1 MKKVRYFF
9 SSFLLLV
16 LCLDIIRLPIT
27 IFSETVSA
35 TTPLTIRTKYI
46 EHLKEDGQK
55 LAIKLDTSQ
64 KQLDRLDVIVQI
76 EEGVDISKGLSLVV
90 QNELELESQLDEQG
104 VPKEKLP
111 PGFVKDEDY
120 REEDVPKEFPEQEVA
135 PTVATQ
141 DSLEASLPVY
151 GLGYY
156 SIKIKP
162 EPERHIEWKVDEEKP
177 ERRYEEILL
186 RLKIKKPLQTG
197 QFMAVL
203 SSDYK
208 TILTED
214 WKTFEELV
222 KRNSIEMVTDSVAL
236 DTSQPVSEKSVAETD
251 QPISETSELISDNTQ
266 SNPVP
271 EGEEVIQEEQALA
284 IQTANLRL
292 VLREHEEGVLQPSK
306 PIAGAEFII
315 TSVENPEISYNG
327 RTDEQGILDWKDLP
341 LGEYQISQLSTAQG
355 YEVEKQLS
363 VIQLQEGDEEKVIH
377 VTNVKKNEL
386 EGQVGSMLRSARTRR
401 AVTETTTD
409 RTTTIINNPNGTT
422 TTVTREEEITKDIF
436 DPIRIE
442 IPGVTRHFRQG
453 GDLRKKEIQVTS
465 TGEKKIIWEY
475 ITTVTGANDR
485 YIKQIAN
492 TFMVPVDSGLGAPK
506 ITSIIHNQG
515 QTIGNPETS
524 RYSDSGRF
532 DSVTNQLPIQ
542 DGTYVYT
549 IETPILLPSENY
561 TLDYYS
567 DVKVQA
573 PERSRL
579 TQNGQTIVLTRE
591 EERNIKSAGSLTLP
605 SDQTTSPY
613 DTPKLSDT
621 IRVNGRYRES
631 NNQVIEWYT
640 SRLNTTDSVQTYTFD
655 VAEDRASQSAHSKT
669 VYIYSP
675 ADNGNY
681 SLTSTRVVDKAQ
693 NQITVDNVPAGGIA
707 VVETITNVTNEKA
720 NHTITGASLEA
731 LKGDITIEKKWAQG
745 TEKTAVTYSITGG
758 SYQNHKVT
766 MQANQSQVVISNV
779 EKFSGTGSTATKKRV
794 YYEVTEEVPSG
805 YMLST
810 AQMDWEKL
818 HYVFTN
824 KKDNSRP
831 VPPSPSG
838 SCESYGVTSVEPV
851 NINWLTWQ
859 RNGQRWGGFHG
870 SLKFYFKLPAFA
882 REGDSFTIELPKEL
896 KLDHLANPSVEWT
909 PVYKSGTNVILA
921 RTYHVEDRKLK
932 FVLTS
937 AAYSVSEYSGW
948 FQIGSDGSQ
957 NLVQINND
965 TNIRGTYLTGVRPV
979 VPEWYSF
986 DLENPINTQ
995 SNIVNKKLKY
1005 KTSYKGGNFDCSHT
1019 VTGDGTLNATE
1030 NGSHGLQGSLRQFS
1044 SVHKQAINQ
1053 TADSVTWELVYNGE
1067 RNDIT
1072 GGVGYDSRKIWD
1084 RIHENSSL
1092 YDGNVHTSIPR
1103 NIEVFVADGNPAASY
1118 TESEMVRLSLL
1129 TTSRSGDQTTYHYGI
1144 NGANMGLAILLK
1156 RESWYDAQFNY
1167 RSNYTLEFYH
1177 EGAGWGRKTIV
1188 ARIKQR
1194 KNGNTTLRNAV
1205 SLNWNSVVLGGGKSP
1220 NNFFVAGD
1228 TVASGGAYPT
1238 DWYGFQLKKVD
1249 QQKRPLEG
1257 AVFTLYDSQQRP
1269 YQTIRSNGQ
1278 GILEFTNILGGEYTF
1293 KEVEAPAGYTLDTTV
1308 HRLIIR
1314 NSENITID
1322 GKSYTAQAPFE
1333 IINKKDA
1340 KLSLKLKKK
1349 DLANTPLKG
1358 AVFRLRKTDGGQPYD
1373 ETLGDAFE
1381 SDEFLFNELTVGNY
1395 TLEEVRAPT
1404 GYRGMGQ
1411 INLTVYEEN
1420 GTLKLR
1426 KQADTANSQTSTPQ
1440 LTNGVVTLDIY
1451 NQPLELTFTKQNTQ
1465 GQPLENAIFELR
1477 RIHPTGFTVVRTNLF
1492 SKANGQFVLK
1502 GLLPNTTYELWET
1515 RAPDGYAKPTQAVV
1529 QFTVNEDGTARFT
1542 RGSSTIVNSPPK
1554 FKVKIVKIDAETGQ
1568 TITEGVND
1576 TAPRFT
1582 VTNATGETLNSQIAN
1597 LQNGMYTF
1605 TNGSGTNSGFEA
1617 GTYYLKEIRAPQ
1629 GYTRLT
1635 NLIPFTIHSDGR
1647 VTVSEEFADGIATS
1661 ATSPDTVQINVKNDR
1676 LKTLRISKRIKGLES
1691 LAGLITGNMTFT
1703 LSKDNDTSFQ
1713 PVTVTQAANTDFV
1726 FNNLTYGSYTL
1737 VETAPPAG
1745 YMVEPIVYKVAV
1757 SRAGVSLYR
1766 TSDQVTPSRV
1776 ERASLITSPDLSN
1789 IQSGPESNAIDG
1801 SDTTSVTYQNFNGQG
1816 NNIPVGAYLG
1826 VDLQSVKRVRNVFYL
1841 QGNQSNVTDR
1851 MNRYTVEYSIDGE
1864 TYYPIASSATAERFE
1879 QSTDLLA
1886 RYIRVR
1892 NEEQVVNK
1900 WYAVRELRITAQEA
1914 ESVSLQGGQ
1923 AFPIGNIQH
1932 PFIRMEKRDSETGA
1946 IIQGT
1951 ATFKLYKVPED
1962 TTETTLS
1969 TAINDNNL
1977 IQTFQLANGQTG
1989 NETLLIKE
1997 LGKYALVE
2005 TQAPDGYIGLSQPVL
2020 LEATEARQAH
2030 SDTKNKHVTRF
2041 AVLSSRDKVT
2051 VDTSSTAN
2059 DNVLKLQVKNRQK
2072 VYNLKILKRDAQNAQ
2087 QGLTATFG
2095 LFNADGTNKIAEGQ
2109 TNESDHSY
2117 TFSQLRPGTYIL
2129 KELQTPIN
2137 YNPLRDFKI
2146 VIANNGQVSVLDT
2159 PTRMVEVGNTVD
2171 TTISLTIKNRTYT
2184 PISIQKVDKRSNETT
2199 LTGVR
2204 LRIQAKNGNQM
2215 PQFSNRSWHETNY
2228 QGRVIDTEKALEWN
2242 TSAAGN
2248 AVFQLPQGTYTISE
2262 LSAPAGYEQLQPFD
2276 ITVAEDG
2283 SVQLAQGTNTEQ
2295 VSQGTKDGRINIKLT
2310 NVFKPKIKITK
2321 VDSREVNRK
2330 LAGARFKLFGPDEN
2344 TQIGQEV
2351 TTGTNGEVTLPGLE
2365 PGTYYLQE
2373 SQPPTDYQANSLKYR
2388 IVIADNGSAQITN
2401 ADGKI
2406 EVGASQ
2412 DQGADKIIPITVKNE
2427 RETYDLKI
2435 LKRDAQNAQQGLTA
2449 TFGLFH
2455 ADGISKITEG
2465 QTNESDHSHTFSQ
2478 LLPGTYVLKEVTP
2491 PSGYIQV
2498 DPVRLEITQAGQLRI
2513 LSGDTELLQVGASS
2527 GNTLQLTVKNDSKK
2541 TLRIS
2546 KRIKGLEDLPNL
2558 ITGQMTFTLTKD
2570 NDTTAV
2576 SVVQTHAATEDFVF
2590 TNLTYGSYTLVE
2602 TAPPAGYMVEP
2613 ITYKVSVSRSG
2624 VSLYKVA
2631 NAAPIERVAG
2641 ATLIKSGDLSNIQ
2654 SGQDGDAIDGS
2665 DTTSVTYKNFN
2676 GQGDNI
2682 PAGAYLGVD
2691 LQGVKRVR
2699 HIHYLQG
2706 TQHNPL
2712 DRFNRFTLE
2721 YSIDGRT
2728 YFPLST
2734 YTEHGLVDLNTDIVA
2749 RYIRVRNE
2757 DRVEQKWYG
2766 VRELTVSAQ
2775 EAESVSLQGGLAFP
2789 IGNIQHPE
2797 IQIEKQDMNNR
2808 IIQQAVTFKLYKVPD
2823 DATSQTVTSA
2833 LTNQNLVQTFTL
2845 TNGQVR
2851 QTLEAK
2857 VLGRYAL
2864 VEVAPPTGYRALA
2877 GPVLLDLQTLQQ
2889 PHSGRQMKT
2898 VTRFNLVGTN
2908 DKVRI
2913 DTNTANVL
2921 KFIVKNEPLTYHL
2934 KILKR
2939 DVNNAATGLDARF
2952 ELYNENETRP
2962 PLGQGNTTQPG
2973 DSLTFRNL
2981 RPGTYVL
2988 KEVTAPTG
2996 YNPIQKIKLTI
3007 SLDGQIRIVEGP
3019 QDLLASQAVNANNE
3033 IELVVKNR
3041 PFTDFSIEKVSN
3053 LDPTINLAGVQ
3064 LQIKA
3069 KNNGPAPLFSND
3081 DWHRQQYRATIDT
3094 ANKALKWWTQSNDVG
3109 NAVFKLPQGTYTIS
3123 ELAAPAGYE
3132 LLQPFDI
3139 IVGEDGQ
3146 VRLADGAPTNAEIN
3160 TKDNRLNLKLTNIFK
3175 PKLKIIKVDSRN
3187 ETRRLANATFKLFGG
3202 DGRTQVG
3209 SDLVTGATGE
3219 IETPALTPG
3228 TYYLQETQSPT
3239 GYQANARKY
3248 QIIIDANGSARIG
3261 NADNKI
3267 EVGTSQDQGADKIIP
3282 ITVKND
3288 RTPFTVKIRKRD
3300 YDETSRGLDARFQL
3314 YRKDGEQEVL
3324 LQGLVGNTSGAN
3336 SELLLP
3342 NLLPNTYVLKE
3353 ITAPAGN
3360 YEAIR
3365 PIQFTITEEGVLRID
3380 VNDRGFASVE
3390 NGGNSQELVLLIKNI
3405 KKFRLRIKK
3414 QDATNE
3420 QTLLDGANFTLY
3432 RARDH
3437 DGGKLEAI
3445 ASKVTANGLADID
3458 VGPGYFIL
3466 QETQAPTGYVLN
3478 DKEYIFQINHDGTVL
3493 LRNGDNMTSLQGADT
3508 NRLVVFTMK
3517 NTRTTSQFKLA
3528 KRSYRDSAQRLEATF
3543 ELKESGNAQAT
3554 AVVKR
3559 TTTTGDEVLFD
3570 NLPVGKS
3577 YILKETVAPD
3587 GYQKIEKE
3595 IHIDI
3600 GADGAITIQDGGDL
3614 VSLDNTDPH
3623 LIIVKNLRKGE
3634 YPKTGGIGIIPYIAL
3649 GGVMMLL
3656 ALAVELGKEKRW
3668 KHIRK

>member
-27 IFSETVSA
+27 IFSESVSA

-141 DSLEASLPVY
+141 DSLESSLPVY

-222 KRNSIEMVTDSVAL
+222 KRNSIEMVTDSVAS
-236 DTSQPVSEKSVAETD
+236 DTE
-251 QPISETSELISDNTQ
+251 QPIPETSESTSDNTQ
-266 SNPVP
+266 PNPVP

-355 YEVEKQLS
+355 YEVEKQLT
-363 VIQLQEGDEEKVIH
+363 VIQLQESGAEKIIH
-377 VTNVKKNEL
+377 VTNAKKNGL
-386 EGQVGSMLRSARTRR
+386 EGRIGSMLRSARTRR
-401 AVTETTTD
+401 AITETNTD

-422 TTVTREEEITKDIF
+422 TTVTKEEEITKDIF
-436 DPIRIE
+436 DPIRLV
-442 IPGVTRHFRQG
+442 IPGTSTNFSQNG
-453 GDLRKKEIQVTS
+453 QLRKKEIKTNNK
-465 TGEKKIIWEY
+465 GEATAIVWEY
-475 ITTVTGANDR
+475 TTTVTGADPSFVKKLVNHFSTS
-485 YIKQIAN
+485 K
-492 TFMVPVDSGLGAPK
+492 DSGLGEPR
-506 ITSIIHNQG
+506 ITGLTKDGQG
-515 QTIGNPETS
+515 LQRQHMQIADDALKST
-524 RYSDSGRF
+524 YSE
-532 DSVTNQLPIQ
+532 LPIEN
-542 DGTYVYT
+542 GTYTYT
-549 IETPILLPSENY
+549 IETPITAPRDYYTLLYHSEAKVQPNQTSQFTQGGVTTTIQANEEKRIPTSGFLSLPSQDWGGPMSKLQADTVYLSNGANVAGDY
-561 TLDYYS
+561 T
-567 DVKVQA
+567 
-573 PERSRL
+573 
-579 TQNGQTIVLTRE
+579 
-591 EERNIKSAGSLTLP
+591 
-605 SDQTTSPY
+605 
-613 DTPKLSDT
+613 
-621 IRVNGRYRES
+621 
-631 NNQVIEWYT
+631 
-640 SRLNTTDSVQTYTFD
+640 
-655 VAEDRASQSAHSKT
+655 AEDKIKWVQSNINNSKESSHFDFS
-669 VYIYSP
+669 V
-675 ADNGNY
+675 A
-681 SLTSTRVVDKAQ
+681 
-693 NQITVDNVPAGGIA
+693 VDNSQRIDRVTVKIYRPTDTGYQEVSEEVVTVQGGRVTARNVPPGGIA
-707 VVETITNVTNEKA
+707 VVETETTVTNQKV
-720 NHTITGASLEA
+720 NHTFVGAELAA
-731 LKGDITIEKKWAQG
+731 LKKDLTIKKVWLENAPAVDVNFTVNGGRFSNSTLTLRRGQ
-745 TEKTAVTYSITGG
+745 TQIVEQNVLTFSTSSNPFKTGKKIFYDV
-758 SYQNHKVT
+758 NE
-766 MQANQSQVVISNV
+766 V
-779 EKFSGTGSTATKKRV
+779 E
-794 YYEVTEEVPSG
+794 PSG
-805 YMLST
+805 YSLVAAEQDT
-810 AQMDWEKL
+810 EELIYTYK
-818 HYVFTN
+818 N
-824 KKDNSRP
+824 KKNTSRP
-831 VPPSPSG
+831 VPTNPGTCSN
-838 SCESYGVTSVEPV
+838 YGITSVE
-851 NINWLTWQ
+851 NTDIKYFRLSDGWQ
-859 RNGQRWGGFHG
+859 GFGSPLRMHFRIPAYAEEGDYFEIKIPRELVLKHVANPNTVWKQIQANGQHV
-870 SLKFYFKLPAFA
+870 
-882 REGDSFTIELPKEL
+882 
-896 KLDHLANPSVEWT
+896 ANV
-909 PVYKSGTNVILA
+909 
-921 RTYHVEDRKLK
+921 YHVEQDKLR
-932 FVLTS
+932 FVLT
-937 AAYSVSEYSGW
+937 AGAYSVADYTGI
-948 FQIGSDGSQ
+948 FVIGDE
-957 NLVQINND
+957 
-965 TNIRGTYLTGVRPV
+965 IRGVTHINGRPV
-979 VPEWYSF
+979 SGSEKYYDGVNPRIEYFFDPTNPLGTKEVRKNLQFETLYHGSGMVCSKTVTNQTTANYS
-986 DLENPINTQ
+986 DSEIMKL
-995 SNIVNKKLKY
+995 SGSVNKWM
-1005 KTSYKGGNFDCSHT
+1005 SYTDEDEM
-1019 VTGDGTLNATE
+1019 VWD
-1030 NGSHGLQGSLRQFS
+1030 
-1044 SVHKQAINQ
+1044 V
-1053 TADSVTWELVYNGE
+1053 VYNAGGA
-1067 RNDIT
+1067 DIW
-1072 GGVGYDSRKIWD
+1072 GK
-1084 RIHENSSL
+1084 SSL
-1092 YDGNVHTSIPR
+1092 YGNNRKFHDWLSETIQLFHGNNANSFRQDIELYIVDGTSAGGYRYDTMRKMTPD
-1103 NIEVFVADGNPAASY
+1103 NSLKDGRTQVY
-1118 TESEMVRLSLL
+1118 RLSGTDAEVHVTGFNETRTFDKFQGAQKNYPANYRVEFYYQGSNSTGL
-1129 TTSRSGDQTTYHYGI
+1129 TRK
-1144 NGANMGLAILLK
+1144 AILAK
-1156 RESWYDAQFNY
+1156 IKTRKMIDPRHDYFFNAVHANRY
-1167 RSNYTLEFYH
+1167 VYLNGGSTLEYYRR
-1177 EGAGWGRKTIV
+1177 EAD
-1188 ARIKQR
+1188 
-1194 KNGNTTLRNAV
+1194 TLA
-1205 SLNWNSVVLGGGKSP
+1205 W
-1220 NNFFVAGD
+1220 
-1228 TVASGGAYPT
+1228 GGAYPV
-1238 DWYGFQLKKVD
+1238 DWYSLRLRKVGNENG
-1249 QQKRPLEG
+1249 QKRPLQG
-1257 AVFTLYDSQQRP
+1257 AVFTLSRDGKVVRRVTSDSD
-1269 YQTIRSNGQ
+1269 
-1278 GILEFTNILGGEYTF
+1278 GILNIRDVYGGTYKLREVSAPEGYALDPTE
-1293 KEVEAPAGYTLDTTV
+1293 KEIV
-1308 HRLIIR
+1308 IR
-1314 NSENITID
+1314 NADNITID
-1322 GKSYTAQAPFE
+1322 GRPYNAHTPPEIVNTKYISLQIDKYTQGE
-1333 IINKKDA
+1333 
-1340 KLSLKLKKK
+1340 
-1349 DLANTPLKG
+1349 TRRLKG
-1358 AVFRLRKTDGGQPYD
+1358 AVFRLRSKENDRYSVTLGENSSSATFLFTNLAKGTYVLEELTAPAGYKKITPIEIEVYEDAGVLKVRKLTDTNHIQSGHVFESNGTFRLNVVNEDINQEFTKVNTERQPLADAIFELRKMKQDGYDVIRRGIASNTAGKFRLNNLQPNSQYEVWETVAPEGYEKPTSAVAKFRVTADGQIEFTENSSTIINRRPDNKKFQFRVVKVDAVTNQPITSQSRIGITDADGSVIGGQVANFTSGGTYTFHNQNQNFVAGTYYIKEFAAPNGYNILPEPIPFTVNND
-1373 ETLGDAFE
+1373 GTFDTTNPNLIISNKGGNQPITLEIRVKNYKKATLRFTKRIKGIEDVQGEISGNVTFRLTKDNDSSFTAVE
-1381 SDEFLFNELTVGNY
+1381 KTQSGNSDFVIENLAPGTY
-1395 TLEEVRAPT
+1395 TLEEV
-1404 GYRGMGQ
+1404 
-1411 INLTVYEEN
+1411 
-1420 GTLKLR
+1420 
-1426 KQADTANSQTSTPQ
+1426 TP
-1440 LTNGVVTLDIY
+1440 
-1451 NQPLELTFTKQNTQ
+1451 
-1465 GQPLENAIFELR
+1465 
-1477 RIHPTGFTVVRTNLF
+1477 
-1492 SKANGQFVLK
+1492 
-1502 GLLPNTTYELWET
+1502 
-1515 RAPDGYAKPTQAVV
+1515 
-1529 QFTVNEDGTARFT
+1529 
-1542 RGSSTIVNSPPK
+1542 
-1554 FKVKIVKIDAETGQ
+1554 
-1568 TITEGVND
+1568 
-1576 TAPRFT
+1576 
-1582 VTNATGETLNSQIAN
+1582 
-1597 LQNGMYTF
+1597 
-1605 TNGSGTNSGFEA
+1605 
-1617 GTYYLKEIRAPQ
+1617 PQ
-1629 GYTRLT
+1629 GYVKEKATYKVEVS
-1635 NLIPFTIHSDGR
+1635 NDG
-1647 VTVSEEFADGIATS
+1647 SIKYYK
-1661 ATSPDTVQINVKNDR
+1661 QINQV
-1676 LKTLRISKRIKGLES
+1676 SVIKSEHFNRYINNTTD
-1691 LAGLITGNMTFT
+1691 ANM
-1703 LSKDNDTSFQ
+1703 
-1713 PVTVTQAANTDFV
+1713 
-1726 FNNLTYGSYTL
+1726 
-1737 VETAPPAG
+1737 
-1745 YMVEPIVYKVAV
+1745 
-1757 SRAGVSLYR
+1757 
-1766 TSDQVTPSRV
+1766 
-1776 ERASLITSPDLSN
+1776 
-1789 IQSGPESNAIDG
+1789 IDG
-1801 SDTTSVTYQNFNGQG
+1801 SDTSELIFDTNVNGQS
-1816 NNIPVGAYLG
+1816 NIQAESYLG
-1826 VDLQSVKRVRNVFYL
+1826 VDLGSTQRVTHIRVL
-1841 QGNQSNVTDR
+1841 QGRAGNHTDR
-1851 MNRYTVEYSIDGE
+1851 MAKAILEYSEDGVSYTVIQNGTSNHFTDRLIDLDVA
-1864 TYYPIASSATAERFE
+1864 IN
-1879 QSTDLLA
+1879 A
-1886 RYIRVR
+1886 RYVRIR
-1892 NEEQVVNK
+1892 NAELVVNK
-1900 WYAVRELRITAQEA
+1900 WMAVQEFQVQADAQTI
-1914 ESVSLQGGQ
+1914 LYNQ
-1923 AFPIGNIQH
+1923 AGPNEKILVGNIQN
-1932 PFIRMEKRDSETGA
+1932 PSIAIVKVNPQDEVMTGA
-1946 IIQGT
+1946 NLT
-1951 ATFKLYKVPED
+1951 ARFKLYKVAND
-1962 TTETTLS
+1962 TTYQNVSERIQDSGLVQEFTWQSGSTTASLLS
-1969 TAINDNNL
+1969 A
-1977 IQTFQLANGQTG
+1977 
-1989 NETLLIKE
+1989 KE
-1997 LGKYALVE
+1997 LGRYALVE
-2005 TQAPDGYIGLSQPVL
+2005 TQAPTGYRRLNNPILLDLFETGQSHDGN
-2020 LEATEARQAH
+2020 R
-2030 SDTKNKHVTRF
+2030 NKAVTRF
-2041 AVLSSRDKVT
+2041 RKVYDTESDLVIDTTNT
-2051 VDTSSTAN
+2051 VN
-2059 DNVLKLQVKNRQK
+2059 DNIIKLKVKNYPDRYQLKL
-2072 VYNLKILKRDAQNAQ
+2072 LKRA
-2087 QGLTATFG
+2087 L
-2095 LFNADGTNKIAEGQ
+2095 DGTTGLVARFELYDSQDRKVAEGR
-2109 TNESDHSY
+2109 TDREGNSY
-2117 TFSQLRPGTYIL
+2117 LFRDLAPGTYRLRETESPRGYYLHNDIRVTIGERGEASIDSGST
-2129 KELQTPIN
+2129 EL
-2137 YNPLRDFKI
+2137 
-2146 VIANNGQVSVLDT
+2146 VSIAPANSQNTIELTVKNKPYTAFSIEKVSKLT
-2159 PTRMVEVGNTVD
+2159 PT
-2171 TTISLTIKNRTYT
+2171 
-2184 PISIQKVDKRSNETT
+2184 TT
-2199 LTGVR
+2199 LMNVKLEIKAKDGV
-2204 LRIQAKNGNQM
+2204 LSPI
-2215 PQFSNRSWHETNY
+2215 FSDEAWHREHY
-2228 QGRVIDTEKALEWN
+2228 RAEIDTANRALRWW
-2242 TSAAGN
+2242 TSAKGN
-2248 AVFQLPQGTYTISE
+2248 AVFSLPAGTYTVTE
-2262 LSAPAGYEQLQPFD
+2262 LEAPAGYERMAPFD
-2276 ITVAEDG
+2276 IIMTEDG
-2283 SVQLAQGTNTEQ
+2283 QVVVPTNNAQVEVGE
-2295 VSQGTKDGRINIKLT
+2295 KDNRVHIKLT

-2351 TTGTNGEVTLPGLE
+2351 TTDTNGEITLPGVE

-2406 EVGASQ
+2406 GVGTSQ
-2412 DQGADKIIPITVKNE
+2412 NQGADKIIPITVKNE

-2435 LKRDAQNAQQGLTA
+2435 LKRDAQNAQQGLIA
-2449 TFGLFH
+2449 TFGLYN

-2546 KRIKGLEDLPNL
+2546 KRIKGLEDLPSL

-2570 NDTTAV
+2570 NDATAV
-2576 SVVQTHAATEDFVF
+2576 SAVQTHAANTDFVF
-2590 TNLTYGSYTLVE
+2590 NNLTYGSYTLVE

-2631 NAAPIERVAG
+2631 NAAPIERVTG
-2641 ATLIKSGDLSNIQ
+2641 ATLFKSGDLSNIQ

-2665 DTTSVTYKNFN
+2665 DTTSVTYQNFN

-2699 HIHYLQG
+2699 HIRYYQG
-2706 TQHNPL
+2706 TQRNAY

-2734 YTEHGLVDLNTDIVA
+2734 YTESGLVNLNTDIVA

-2757 DRVEQKWYG
+2757 DRVEQRWYA

-2775 EAESVSLQGGLAFP
+2775 ATETVNALSAGQYP

-2797 IQIEKQDMNNR
+2797 IQIEKQDMNNS

-2823 DATSQTVTSA
+2823 DATSQTVTGT
-2833 LTNQNLVQTFTL
+2833 LTDQNLVQTFTL

-2898 VTRFNLVGTN
+2898 VSRFTLVGTN

-2962 PLGQGNTTQPG
+2962 PLSQGNTTQPG

-3019 QDLLASQAVNANNE
+3019 QDLLEGQAVNANNE

-3053 LDPTINLAGVQ
+3053 LTPTINLAGVQ

-3069 KNNGPAPLFSND
+3069 KNNGPAPLFSDN

-3094 ANKALKWWTQSNDVG
+3094 ANKALKWWTQSNDIG

-3146 VRLADGAPTNAEIN
+3146 VRLANGAPTNAEIN

-3228 TYYLQETQSPT
+3228 TYYLQETQSPAGFQT
-3239 GYQANARKY
+3239 NGTKY
-3248 QIIIDANGSARIG
+3248 KLIIATDGTTTVE
-3261 NADNKI
+3261 NADDLIAVAPLSDDKVISITLKNNVKTYRLKI
-3267 EVGTSQDQGADKIIP
+3267 K
-3282 ITVKND
+3282 
-3288 RTPFTVKIRKRD
+3288 KRD
-3300 YDETSRGLDARFQL
+3300 YDNPTNGVSGARFAL
-3314 YRKDGEQEVL
+3314 YPSEGPNEDGSNMVQVL
-3324 LQGLVGNTSGAN
+3324 INGSMTALVGNSYSHVDNNTIN
-3336 SELLLP
+3336 FP
-3342 NLLPNTYVLKE
+3342 NIPPGEYVLRE
-3353 ITAPAGN
+3353 IQAPSG
-3360 YEAIR
+3360 YTKIR
-3365 PIQFTITEEGVLRID
+3365 DT
-3380 VNDRGFASVE
+3380 
-3390 NGGNSQELVLLIKNI
+3390 
-3405 KKFRLRIKK
+3405 RLQIGEDGRL
-3414 QDATNE
+3414 
-3420 QTLLDGANFTLY
+3420 TLLDADQALVSVETGQGDTLVMVAKNIRTFNFQVKKIDSANETTLLDN
-3432 RARDH
+3432 ARFSIYKTDVNWTKG
-3437 DGGKLEAI
+3437 DTALAQGVTSAGIYQTNLE
-3445 ASKVTANGLADID
+3445 
-3458 VGPGYFIL
+3458 PGYYIL
-3466 QETQAPTGYVLN
+3466 KEDQAPSGYLLN
-3478 DKEYIFQINHDGTVL
+3478 RNEYRFQINHDGSIYLHNPDATV
-3493 LRNGDNMTSLQGADT
+3493 SLAPADT
-3508 NRLVVFTMK
+3508 NRLIVFTMK

-3528 KRSYRDSAQRLEATF
+3528 KRSYRNPDQRLEATF
-3543 ELKESGNAQAT
+3543 ELKESRNAQAP

>member
-27 IFSETVSA
+27 IFSESVSA

-141 DSLEASLPVY
+141 DSLESSLPVY

-222 KRNSIEMVTDSVAL
+222 KRNSIEMVTDSVAS
-236 DTSQPVSEKSVAETD
+236 DTE
-251 QPISETSELISDNTQ
+251 QPIPETSESTSDNTQ
-266 SNPVP
+266 PNPVP

-355 YEVEKQLS
+355 YEVEKQLT
-363 VIQLQEGDEEKVIH
+363 VIQLQESGAEKIIH
-377 VTNVKKNEL
+377 VTNAKKNGL
-386 EGQVGSMLRSARTRR
+386 EGRIGSMLRSARTRR

-422 TTVTREEEITKDIF
+422 TTITKEEEITKYIF
-436 DPIRIE
+436 DPIRLV
-442 IPGVTRHFRQG
+442 IPGISTNFSQNG
-453 GDLRKKEIQVTS
+453 QLRKKEIKTNS
-465 TGEKKIIWEY
+465 KGEATAIVWEY
-475 ITTVTGANDR
+475 TTTVTGADPSFVKKLVNHFSTT
-485 YIKQIAN
+485 K
-492 TFMVPVDSGLGAPK
+492 DSGLGEPR
-506 ITSIIHNQG
+506 ITGLTKDG
-515 QTIGNPETS
+515 QSLQRQHMQIADDALTS
-524 RYSDSGRF
+524 TYSE
-532 DSVTNQLPIQ
+532 LPIES
-542 DGTYVYT
+542 GNYTYT
-549 IETPILLPSENY
+549 IETPITAPRDYYTLLYHSEAKVQPNRQSQFTQGGVTTTIQANEEKRIPTSGSLSLPSQDWGGPMGKLQADTVYLSNGANVAGDY
-561 TLDYYS
+561 TAED
-567 DVKVQA
+567 KIKWVQSNINNSK
-573 PERSRL
+573 ERSNFDFSIDVDSSQRIDRV
-579 TQNGQTIVLTRE
+579 TVKIYEPTDTGYREVRE
-591 EERNIKSAGSLTLP
+591 EVVPVQGG
-605 SDQTTSPY
+605 
-613 DTPKLSDT
+613 
-621 IRVNGRYRES
+621 RV
-631 NNQVIEWYT
+631 T
-640 SRLNTTDSVQTYTFD
+640 
-655 VAEDRASQSAHSKT
+655 AS
-669 VYIYSP
+669 
-675 ADNGNY
+675 
-681 SLTSTRVVDKAQ
+681 
-693 NQITVDNVPAGGIA
+693 NVPPGGIA
-707 VVETITNVTNEKA
+707 VVETETTVTNQKV
-720 NHTITGASLEA
+720 NHTFVGAELAA
-731 LKGDITIEKKWAQG
+731 LKKDLTIKKVWLDNAPAVDVNFTVNGGRFNNQTFTLRRGQAQIV
-745 TEKTAVTYSITGG
+745 EQNVLTYSTSSNPFKTGKKIF
-758 SYQNHKVT
+758 YDVNE
-766 MQANQSQVVISNV
+766 V
-779 EKFSGTGSTATKKRV
+779 E
-794 YYEVTEEVPSG
+794 PSG
-805 YMLST
+805 YSLVAAEQDT
-810 AQMDWEKL
+810 EELIYTYK
-818 HYVFTN
+818 N
-824 KKDNSRP
+824 KKDTSRP
-831 VPPSPSG
+831 VPTNPGTCSN
-838 SCESYGVTSVEPV
+838 YGITSVE
-851 NINWLTWQ
+851 NTDIKYFRLSDGWQ
-859 RNGQRWGGFHG
+859 GFGSPLRMHFRIPAYAEEGAYFEIKIPRELVLKHVANPNTVWKQIQANGQHV
-870 SLKFYFKLPAFA
+870 
-882 REGDSFTIELPKEL
+882 
-896 KLDHLANPSVEWT
+896 ANV
-909 PVYKSGTNVILA
+909 
-921 RTYHVEDRKLK
+921 YHVEQDKLR
-932 FVLTS
+932 FVLT
-937 AAYSVSEYSGW
+937 AGAYSVADYTGI
-948 FQIGSDGSQ
+948 FVIGDE
-957 NLVQINND
+957 
-965 TNIRGTYLTGVRPV
+965 IRGVTHINGRPV
-979 VPEWYSF
+979 SGSEKYYDGVNPRIEYFFDPTNPLGTKEVRKNLQFETLYHGSGMVCSKTVTNQTTANYS
-986 DLENPINTQ
+986 DSEIMKL
-995 SNIVNKKLKY
+995 SGSVNKWMSYTDEDEMVWDVVYNAGGADIWGKSSFYGNNRKFHDWLSETIQLFHGNNANSFRQDIELYIVDGTSAGGYRYDTMRKMTPDNSLKDGRTQVY
-1005 KTSYKGGNFDCSHT
+1005 RLSGTDAEVH
-1019 VTGDGTLNATE
+1019 VTGFNETRTFNKFQGAQKNYPANYRVE
-1030 NGSHGLQGSLRQFS
+1030 FYYQGSNS
-1044 SVHKQAINQ
+1044 
-1053 TADSVTWELVYNGE
+1053 
-1067 RNDIT
+1067 T
-1072 GGVGYDSRKIWD
+1072 GLTRK
-1084 RIHENSSL
+1084 
-1092 YDGNVHTSIPR
+1092 
-1103 NIEVFVADGNPAASY
+1103 
-1118 TESEMVRLSLL
+1118 
-1129 TTSRSGDQTTYHYGI
+1129 
-1144 NGANMGLAILLK
+1144 AILAK
-1156 RESWYDAQFNY
+1156 IKTRKMIDPRHDYFFNAVHANRY
-1167 RSNYTLEFYH
+1167 IYLNGGSTLEYYRR
-1177 EGAGWGRKTIV
+1177 EAD
-1188 ARIKQR
+1188 
-1194 KNGNTTLRNAV
+1194 TLA
-1205 SLNWNSVVLGGGKSP
+1205 W
-1220 NNFFVAGD
+1220 
-1228 TVASGGAYPT
+1228 GGAYPV
-1238 DWYGFQLKKVD
+1238 DWYSLRLRKVGNENG
-1249 QQKRPLEG
+1249 QKRPLQG
-1257 AVFTLYDSQQRP
+1257 AVFTLSRDGKVVRRVTSDSD
-1269 YQTIRSNGQ
+1269 
-1278 GILEFTNILGGEYTF
+1278 GILNIRDVYGGTYKLREVSAPEGYALDPTE
-1293 KEVEAPAGYTLDTTV
+1293 KEIV
-1308 HRLIIR
+1308 IR
-1314 NSENITID
+1314 NADNITID
-1322 GKSYTAQAPFE
+1322 GRPY
-1333 IINKKDA
+1333 N
-1340 KLSLKLKKK
+1340 
-1349 DLANTPLKG
+1349 ANTPPEIVNTKYISLQIDKYTQGETRRLKG
-1358 AVFRLRKTDGGQPYD
+1358 AVFRLRSKENNRYSVTLGENTSSATFLFTNLAKGTYVLEELTAPAGYKKITPIEIEVYEDAGVLKVRKVTDTNHIQSGHVFESNGTFRMNVVNEDINQEFTKVNTERQPLADAIFELRKMKQGGYDVIRRGIASNTAGKFRLNNLQPNSQYEVWETVAPEGYEKPTSAVAKFRVTADGQIEFTENSSTIINRRPDNKKFQFRVVKVDAVTNQPITSQSRIGITDADGSVIGGQVANFTSGGTYTFHNRNQNFDAGTYYIKEFAAPNGYNILPEPIPFTVNND
-1373 ETLGDAFE
+1373 GTFDTTNPNLIISNQGGNQPITLEIRVKNYKKATLRFTKRIKGIEDVQGAISGNVTFRLTKDNDSSFTAVE
-1381 SDEFLFNELTVGNY
+1381 KTQSGNSDFVIENLAPGTY
-1395 TLEEVRAPT
+1395 TLEEV
-1404 GYRGMGQ
+1404 
-1411 INLTVYEEN
+1411 
-1420 GTLKLR
+1420 
-1426 KQADTANSQTSTPQ
+1426 TP
-1440 LTNGVVTLDIY
+1440 
-1451 NQPLELTFTKQNTQ
+1451 
-1465 GQPLENAIFELR
+1465 
-1477 RIHPTGFTVVRTNLF
+1477 
-1492 SKANGQFVLK
+1492 
-1502 GLLPNTTYELWET
+1502 
-1515 RAPDGYAKPTQAVV
+1515 
-1529 QFTVNEDGTARFT
+1529 
-1542 RGSSTIVNSPPK
+1542 
-1554 FKVKIVKIDAETGQ
+1554 
-1568 TITEGVND
+1568 
-1576 TAPRFT
+1576 
-1582 VTNATGETLNSQIAN
+1582 
-1597 LQNGMYTF
+1597 
-1605 TNGSGTNSGFEA
+1605 
-1617 GTYYLKEIRAPQ
+1617 PQ
-1629 GYTRLT
+1629 GYVKEKATYKVEVS
-1635 NLIPFTIHSDGR
+1635 NDG
-1647 VTVSEEFADGIATS
+1647 SIKYYK
-1661 ATSPDTVQINVKNDR
+1661 QINQV
-1676 LKTLRISKRIKGLES
+1676 SVIKSEHFNRYINNTTD
-1691 LAGLITGNMTFT
+1691 ANM
-1703 LSKDNDTSFQ
+1703 
-1713 PVTVTQAANTDFV
+1713 
-1726 FNNLTYGSYTL
+1726 
-1737 VETAPPAG
+1737 
-1745 YMVEPIVYKVAV
+1745 
-1757 SRAGVSLYR
+1757 
-1766 TSDQVTPSRV
+1766 
-1776 ERASLITSPDLSN
+1776 
-1789 IQSGPESNAIDG
+1789 IDG
-1801 SDTTSVTYQNFNGQG
+1801 SDTSELIFDTNVNGQS
-1816 NNIPVGAYLG
+1816 NIQAESYLG
-1826 VDLQSVKRVRNVFYL
+1826 VDLGSTQRVTHIRVL
-1841 QGNQSNVTDR
+1841 QGRAGNHADRMAKAILEYSEDGVSYTVIQNGSNNHFTDR
-1851 MNRYTVEYSIDGE
+1851 LIDLDVA
-1864 TYYPIASSATAERFE
+1864 IN
-1879 QSTDLLA
+1879 A
-1886 RYIRVR
+1886 RYLRIR
-1892 NEEQVVNK
+1892 NAELVVNK
-1900 WYAVRELRITAQEA
+1900 WMAVQEFQVLADAQTI
-1914 ESVSLQGGQ
+1914 LYNQ
-1923 AFPIGNIQH
+1923 AGPNEKILVGNIQN
-1932 PFIRMEKRDSETGA
+1932 PSIAIVKVNPQDEVMTGA
-1946 IIQGT
+1946 NLT
-1951 ATFKLYKVPED
+1951 ARFKLYKVAND
-1962 TTETTLS
+1962 TTYQNVSERIQDSGLVQEFTWQSGSTTASLLS
-1969 TAINDNNL
+1969 A
-1977 IQTFQLANGQTG
+1977 
-1989 NETLLIKE
+1989 KE
-1997 LGKYALVE
+1997 LGRYALVE
-2005 TQAPDGYIGLSQPVL
+2005 TQAPTGYRRLNNPILLDLFETGQSHDG
-2020 LEATEARQAH
+2020 TR
-2030 SDTKNKHVTRF
+2030 NKAVTRF
-2041 AVLSSRDKVT
+2041 RKVYDTESDLVIDTTNT
-2051 VDTSSTAN
+2051 VN
-2059 DNVLKLQVKNRQK
+2059 DNTIKLKVKNYPDRYQLKL
-2072 VYNLKILKRDAQNAQ
+2072 LKRALNGTT
-2087 QGLTATFG
+2087 GLVARFE
-2095 LFNADGTNKIAEGQ
+2095 LYDSQDWKVAEGR
-2109 TNESDHSY
+2109 TDREGNSY
-2117 TFSQLRPGTYIL
+2117 LFRDLAPGTYRLRETESPRGYYLHNDIRVTIGERGEASIDSGST
-2129 KELQTPIN
+2129 EL
-2137 YNPLRDFKI
+2137 
-2146 VIANNGQVSVLDT
+2146 VSIAPANSQNTIELTVKNKPYTAFSIEKVSKLA
-2159 PTRMVEVGNTVD
+2159 PT
-2171 TTISLTIKNRTYT
+2171 
-2184 PISIQKVDKRSNETT
+2184 TT
-2199 LTGVR
+2199 LMNVKLEIKAKDGV
-2204 LRIQAKNGNQM
+2204 LSPI
-2215 PQFSNRSWHETNY
+2215 FSDEAWHREHY
-2228 QGRVIDTEKALEWN
+2228 RAEIDTANRALRWW
-2242 TSAAGN
+2242 TSAKGN
-2248 AVFQLPQGTYTISE
+2248 AVFSLPAGTYTVTE
-2262 LSAPAGYEQLQPFD
+2262 LEAPAGYERMAPFD
-2276 ITVAEDG
+2276 IIMTEDG
-2283 SVQLAQGTNTEQ
+2283 QVVVPTNNAQVEVGE
-2295 VSQGTKDGRINIKLT
+2295 KDNRVHIKLT

-2351 TTGTNGEVTLPGLE
+2351 TTDTNGEITLPGLE

-2435 LKRDAQNAQQGLTA
+2435 LKRDAQNAQQGLIA
-2449 TFGLFH
+2449 TFGLYN

-2465 QTNESDHSHTFSQ
+2465 QTNPSDHSYTFSQ
-2478 LLPGTYVLKEVTP
+2478 LLPGTYVLKEETP

-2546 KRIKGLEDLPNL
+2546 KRIKGLEDLPSL
-2558 ITGQMTFTLTKD
+2558 ITGQMTFTLSKD
-2570 NDTTAV
+2570 NDTSFQPVTV
-2576 SVVQTHAATEDFVF
+2576 TQAANTDFVF
-2590 TNLTYGSYTLVE
+2590 NNLTYGSYTLVE
-2602 TAPPAGYMVEP
+2602 TAPPSGYMVEP

-2631 NAAPIERVAG
+2631 NAAPSERVAG

-2654 SGQDGDAIDGS
+2654 SGQDGNAIDGN
-2665 DTTSVTYKNFN
+2665 DTTAVTYSNFN

-2706 TQHNPL
+2706 TQHNQL

-2734 YTEHGLVDLNTDIVA
+2734 YTTYGLVDLNTDIVA

-2775 EAESVSLQGGLAFP
+2775 ATETVNALSAGQYP

-2797 IQIEKQDMNNR
+2797 IQIEKQDMSNAR
-2808 IIQQAVTFKLYKVPD
+2808 INQSVTFKLYKVD
-2823 DATSQTVTSA
+2823 DATTTANAAAAIQES
-2833 LTNQNLVQTFTL
+2833 NLVQTFTL

-2898 VTRFNLVGTN
+2898 VSRFTLVGTN

-2962 PLGQGNTTQPG
+2962 PLSQGNTTQPG

-3019 QDLLASQAVNANNE
+3019 QDLLEGQAVNANNE

-3053 LDPTINLAGVQ
+3053 LTPTINLAGVQ

-3069 KNNGPAPLFSND
+3069 KNNGPAPLFSDN

-3094 ANKALKWWTQSNDVG
+3094 ANKALKWWTQSNDIG

-3365 PIQFTITEEGVLRID
+3365 PIQFTITEEGRLQID

-3437 DGGKLEAI
+3437 NGGKLEAI

-3478 DKEYIFQINHDGTVL
+3478 GKEYIFQINHDGTVL
-3493 LRNGDNMTSLQGADT
+3493 LRNGDDKTSLQGADS
-3508 NRLVVFTMK
+3508 NRVVVFTMK

-3528 KRSYRDSAQRLEATF
+3528 KRSYRNPAQRLEATF

-3614 VSLDNTDPH
+3614 VSLDNTDSH

>member
-27 IFSETVSA
+27 IFSESVSA

-141 DSLEASLPVY
+141 DPLESPLPVY

-222 KRNSIEMVTDSVAL
+222 KRNSIEMVTDSVAS
-236 DTSQPVSEKSVAETD
+236 DTE
-251 QPISETSELISDNTQ
+251 QPIPETSESTSDNTQ

-377 VTNVKKNEL
+377 VTNAKKNEL

-422 TTVTREEEITKDIF
+422 TTVTKEEEITKYIF

-492 TFMVPVDSGLGAPK
+492 TFMAPVDSGLGTPK
-506 ITSIIHNQG
+506 ITSIVYNQG
-515 QTIGNPETS
+515 QSIGNPETN

-532 DSVTNQLPIQ
+532 NSVTNQLPIQ

-573 PERSRL
+573 PVRSRL
-579 TQNGQTIVLTRE
+579 TQNGQTIELTRE

-631 NNQVIEWYT
+631 SNNVIEWYT
-640 SRLNTTDSVQTYTFD
+640 SRLNTTDSVQTFTFD
-655 VAEDRASQSAHSKT
+655 VAEDKNTQAVHSKI
-669 VYIYSP
+669 VYVYEP
-675 ADNGNY
+675 TDGGNY
-681 SLTSTRVVDKAQ
+681 RLKSTQTVDKTQ
-693 NQITVDNVPAGGIA
+693 SQITVNDVPVGGIA

-731 LKGDITIEKKWAQG
+731 LKGDITIQKKWATG
-745 TEKTAVTYSITGG
+745 TEKTAVTFSVNGG
-758 SYQNHKVT
+758 SYRNHKVT
-766 MQANQSQVVISNV
+766 LQANQTQVTVPNV
-779 EKFSGTGSTATKKRV
+779 EKFSGTGSTATKTRI
-794 YYEVTEEVPSG
+794 YYEVTEDVPVG
-805 YMLST
+805 YALST
-810 AQMDWEKL
+810 AQMDWKNL
-818 HYVFTN
+818 QYVFTN
-824 KKDNSRP
+824 KKDTSNP
-831 VPPSPSG
+831 VTPTPPG
-838 SCESYGVTSVEPV
+838 SCESYGVTRVEPV

-882 REGDSFTIELPKEL
+882 REGDSFTIELPREL

-909 PVYKSGTNVILA
+909 PVYKSGTNEILA

-937 AAYSVSEYSGW
+937 AAYSVTEYSGW
-948 FQIGSDGSQ
+948 FEIGSDGSE

-965 TNIRGTYLTGVRPV
+965 KNVAGKKYLTGVRPE
-979 VPEWYSF
+979 VPVWYSF
-986 DLENPINTQ
+986 DPENPINTQ

-1005 KTSYKGGNFDCSHT
+1005 QTSYKGGNFDCSHT
-1019 VTGDGTLNATE
+1019 VIGDGTLNATE
-1030 NGSHGLQGSLRQFS
+1030 NGSGGLQGSLHQFS

-1103 NIEVFVADGNPAASY
+1103 NIEVFVADGTPAASY

-1269 YQTIRSNGQ
+1269 YQTIRSNEQ

-1308 HRLIIR
+1308 HRLNIR

-1477 RIHPTGFTVVRTNLF
+1477 QIHQTGFTVVRTNLF

-1582 VTNATGETLNSQIAN
+1582 VTNATGETLNGQIAN
-1597 LQNGMYTF
+1597 LQNGSYTF
-1605 TNGSGTNSGFEA
+1605 TNGSGANSGFEP
-1617 GTYYLKEIRAPQ
+1617 GTYYLKEVRAPQ
-1629 GYTRLT
+1629 GYIRLT

-1661 ATSPDTVQINVKNDR
+1661 ATSPDTVQIKVKNDR
-1676 LKTLRISKRIKGLES
+1676 LKTLRISKRIKGLED
-1691 LAGLITGNMTFT
+1691 LPILITGQMTFT

-1789 IQSGPESNAIDG
+1789 VQSGSESNAIDG
-1801 SDTTSVTYQNFNGQG
+1801 SETTSVTYHNFNGQG
-1816 NNIPVGAYLG
+1816 NTIPVGAYLG

-1864 TYYPIASSATAERFE
+1864 TYYPITSSATTERFE

-2041 AVLSSRDKVT
+2041 AVLSSSDKVT

-2109 TNESDHSY
+2109 TNENDHSY
-2117 TFSQLRPGTYIL
+2117 TFSQLRPGTYTL

-2199 LTGVR
+2199 LMGVR

-2321 VDSREVNRK
+2321 VDSRDANRK

-2351 TTGTNGEVTLPGLE
+2351 TTGTNGEITLPGLE

-2406 EVGASQ
+2406 EVG
-2412 DQGADKIIPITVKNE
+2412 
-2427 RETYDLKI
+2427 
-2435 LKRDAQNAQQGLTA
+2435 
-2449 TFGLFH
+2449 
-2455 ADGISKITEG
+2455 
-2465 QTNESDHSHTFSQ
+2465 
-2478 LLPGTYVLKEVTP
+2478 
-2491 PSGYIQV
+2491 
-2498 DPVRLEITQAGQLRI
+2498 
-2513 LSGDTELLQVGASS
+2513 
-2527 GNTLQLTVKNDSKK
+2527 
-2541 TLRIS
+2541 
-2546 KRIKGLEDLPNL
+2546 
-2558 ITGQMTFTLTKD
+2558 
-2570 NDTTAV
+2570 
-2576 SVVQTHAATEDFVF
+2576 
-2590 TNLTYGSYTLVE
+2590 
-2602 TAPPAGYMVEP
+2602 
-2613 ITYKVSVSRSG
+2613 
-2624 VSLYKVA
+2624 
-2631 NAAPIERVAG
+2631 
-2641 ATLIKSGDLSNIQ
+2641 
-2654 SGQDGDAIDGS
+2654 
-2665 DTTSVTYKNFN
+2665 
-2676 GQGDNI
+2676 
-2682 PAGAYLGVD
+2682 
-2691 LQGVKRVR
+2691 
-2699 HIHYLQG
+2699 
-2706 TQHNPL
+2706 
-2712 DRFNRFTLE
+2712 
-2721 YSIDGRT
+2721 
-2728 YFPLST
+2728 
-2734 YTEHGLVDLNTDIVA
+2734 
-2749 RYIRVRNE
+2749 
-2757 DRVEQKWYG
+2757 
-2766 VRELTVSAQ
+2766 
-2775 EAESVSLQGGLAFP
+2775 
-2789 IGNIQHPE
+2789 
-2797 IQIEKQDMNNR
+2797 
-2808 IIQQAVTFKLYKVPD
+2808 
-2823 DATSQTVTSA
+2823 TSQ
-2833 LTNQNLVQTFTL
+2833 N
-2845 TNGQVR
+2845 
-2851 QTLEAK
+2851 
-2857 VLGRYAL
+2857 
-2864 VEVAPPTGYRALA
+2864 
-2877 GPVLLDLQTLQQ
+2877 
-2889 PHSGRQMKT
+2889 
-2898 VTRFNLVGTN
+2898 
-2908 DKVRI
+2908 
-2913 DTNTANVL
+2913 
-2921 KFIVKNEPLTYHL
+2921 
-2934 KILKR
+2934 
-2939 DVNNAATGLDARF
+2939 
-2952 ELYNENETRP
+2952 
-2962 PLGQGNTTQPG
+2962 
-2973 DSLTFRNL
+2973 
-2981 RPGTYVL
+2981 
-2988 KEVTAPTG
+2988 
-2996 YNPIQKIKLTI
+2996 
-3007 SLDGQIRIVEGP
+3007 
-3019 QDLLASQAVNANNE
+3019 
-3033 IELVVKNR
+3033 
-3041 PFTDFSIEKVSN
+3041 
-3053 LDPTINLAGVQ
+3053 
-3064 LQIKA
+3064 
-3069 KNNGPAPLFSND
+3069 
-3081 DWHRQQYRATIDT
+3081 
-3094 ANKALKWWTQSNDVG
+3094 
-3109 NAVFKLPQGTYTIS
+3109 
-3123 ELAAPAGYE
+3123 
-3132 LLQPFDI
+3132 
-3139 IVGEDGQ
+3139 
-3146 VRLADGAPTNAEIN
+3146 
-3160 TKDNRLNLKLTNIFK
+3160 
-3175 PKLKIIKVDSRN
+3175 
-3187 ETRRLANATFKLFGG
+3187 
-3202 DGRTQVG
+3202 
-3209 SDLVTGATGE
+3209 
-3219 IETPALTPG
+3219 
-3228 TYYLQETQSPT
+3228 
-3239 GYQANARKY
+3239 
-3248 QIIIDANGSARIG
+3248 
-3261 NADNKI
+3261 
-3267 EVGTSQDQGADKIIP
+3267 QGADKIIP

-3300 YDETSRGLDARFQL
+3300 YDDTSRGLDARFQL
-3314 YRKDGEQEVL
+3314 YRKDGDQEVL

-3360 YEAIR
+3360 YEVIR
-3365 PIQFTITEEGVLRID
+3365 PIQFTITEEGRLQID

-3390 NGGNSQELVLLIKNI
+3390 NGGNSQELILLIKNI

-3420 QTLLDGANFTLY
+3420 QTLLDGARFTLY
-3432 RARDH
+3432 RAQGPE
-3437 DGGKLEAI
+3437 GGKLEQLATG
-3445 ASKVTANGLADID
+3445 VTANGLADID

-3493 LRNGDNMTSLQGADT
+3493 LRNGDDMTSLQGADT

-3559 TTTTGDEVLFD
+3559 TTTTGAEVLFD

>member
-141 DSLEASLPVY
+141 DSLESSLPVY

-162 EPERHIEWKVDEEKP
+162 EPERHIEWKVDEEQP

-203 SSDYK
+203 ASDYK

-222 KRNSIEMVTDSVAL
+222 KRNSIEMLTDSVAS
-236 DTSQPVSEKSVAETD
+236 DTE
-251 QPISETSELISDNTQ
+251 QPIPETSEPISDNTQ

-355 YEVEKQLS
+355 YEVEKQLTA
-363 VIQLQEGDEEKVIH
+363 IQLQESGAEKIIH
-377 VTNVKKNEL
+377 VTNAKKNGL
-386 EGQVGSMLRSARTRR
+386 EGRIGSMLRSARTRR
-401 AVTETTTD
+401 AITETNTD

-475 ITTVTGANDR
+475 ITTVTGASDR

-631 NNQVIEWYT
+631 NNKVIEWYT

-655 VAEDRASQSAHSKT
+655 VAEDKNTQTVHSKI
-669 VYIYSP
+669 VYVYEP
-675 ADNGNY
+675 TEGGNY
-681 SLTSTRVVDKAQ
+681 RLKSTQTVDKTQ
-693 NQITVDNVPAGGIA
+693 SQITVNDVPVGGIA

-731 LKGDITIEKKWAQG
+731 LKGDITIQKKWASG
-745 TEKTAVTYSITGG
+745 TEKTAVTYTINGG
-758 SYQNHKVT
+758 SYNNHKVT
-766 MQANQSQVVISNV
+766 LQANQSQVTVPNV
-779 EKFSGTGSTATKKRV
+779 EKFSGTGSTATKTRI
-794 YYEVTEEVPSG
+794 YYEVTEDVPVG
-805 YMLST
+805 YALST
-810 AQMDWEKL
+810 AQMDWKNL
-818 HYVFTN
+818 QYVFTN
-824 KKDNSRP
+824 KKDTSQP
-831 VPPSPSG
+831 ITPTPPG

-859 RNGQRWGGFHG
+859 RGSNRWGGFHG

-882 REGDSFTIELPKEL
+882 KEGDSFTIELPREL
-896 KLDHLANPSVEWT
+896 KLEHLANPSVEWT

-948 FQIGSDGSQ
+948 FQIGSDGSE

-965 TNIRGTYLTGVRPV
+965 KNVAGRKYLTGVRPE
-979 VPEWYSF
+979 VPVWYSF
-986 DLENPINTQ
+986 DPENPINTQ

-1019 VTGDGTLNATE
+1019 VIGDGTLNATE
-1030 NGSHGLQGSLRQFS
+1030 NGSGGLQGSLRQFS

-1269 YQTIRSNGQ
+1269 YQTIRSNEQ

-1308 HRLIIR
+1308 HRLNIR

-1322 GKSYTAQAPFE
+1322 GKSYTAQAPLE
-1333 IINKKDA
+1333 IVNKKDA
-1340 KLSLKLKKK
+1340 KLSLKIKKK
-1349 DLANTPLKG
+1349 DAANNPLKG
-1358 AVFRLRKTDGGQPYD
+1358 AVFRLRKTSDGQSYD
-1373 ETLGDAFE
+1373 ETLGNTFE

-1440 LTNGVVTLDIY
+1440 LNNGVVTLDIY

-1465 GQPLENAIFELR
+1465 GEPLENAIFELR
-1477 RIHPTGFTVVRTNLF
+1477 QIHQTGFTVVRTNLF

-1542 RGSSTIVNSPPK
+1542 RGGSTIVNSPPK

-1582 VTNATGETLNSQIAN
+1582 VTNATGDTLNGQIAN
-1597 LQNGMYTF
+1597 LQNGMFTF
-1605 TNGSGTNSGFEA
+1605 TNGSGANSGFEA

-1661 ATSPDTVQINVKNDR
+1661 ATSPDTVQIKVKNDR
-1676 LKTLRISKRIKGLES
+1676 LKTLRISKRIKGLEDLPS
-1691 LAGLITGNMTFT
+1691 LITGQMTFT
-1703 LSKDNDTSFQ
+1703 LTKDNDATAASAVQ
-1713 PVTVTQAANTDFV
+1713 THAANTDFV
-1726 FNNLTYGSYTL
+1726 FTNLTYGSYTL

-1745 YMVEPIVYKVAV
+1745 YMVEPIIYKVAV

-1776 ERASLITSPDLSN
+1776 EGTSLITSPDLSN

-1801 SDTTSVTYQNFNGQG
+1801 SETTSVTYHNFNGQG
-1816 NNIPVGAYLG
+1816 NTIPVGAYLG
-1826 VDLQSVKRVRNVFYL
+1826 VDLQSVKRVRNIFYL
-1841 QGNQSNVTDR
+1841 QGNQNNVTDR

-1864 TYYPIASSATAERFE
+1864 TYYPIASSATTERFE

-1900 WYAVRELRITAQEA
+1900 WYAVRELRISAQEA

-2041 AVLSSRDKVT
+2041 AVLSSSDKVT

-2109 TNESDHSY
+2109 TNENDHSY
-2117 TFSQLRPGTYIL
+2117 TFSQLRPGTYTL

-2159 PTRMVEVGNTVD
+2159 PTSMVEVGNTVD

-2184 PISIQKVDKRSNETT
+2184 PVSIQKVDKRSNETT

-2283 SVQLAQGTNTEQ
+2283 SVQLAQGTNPEQ
-2295 VSQGTKDGRINIKLT
+2295 VSQGQKDGRINIKLT

-2344 TQIGQEV
+2344 TQIGPEV
-2351 TTGTNGEVTLPGLE
+2351 TTDTNGEITLPGVE

-2435 LKRDAQNAQQGLTA
+2435 LKRDAQNAQQGLIA
-2449 TFGLFH
+2449 TFGLYN

-2465 QTNESDHSHTFSQ
+2465 QTNPSDHSYTFSQ

-2498 DPVRLEITQAGQLRI
+2498 EPVRLEITQAGQLRI

-2546 KRIKGLEDLPNL
+2546 KRIKGLEDLPSL

-2576 SVVQTHAATEDFVF
+2576 SAVQTHAATEDFVF

-2602 TAPPAGYMVEP
+2602 TTPPAGYMVEP

-2631 NAAPIERVAG
+2631 NAAPIERVTG
-2641 ATLIKSGDLSNIQ
+2641 ATLFKSGDLSNIQ

-2665 DTTSVTYKNFN
+2665 DTTSVTYQNFN

-2699 HIHYLQG
+2699 HIRYYQG
-2706 TQHNPL
+2706 TQRNAY

-2734 YTEHGLVDLNTDIVA
+2734 YTESGLVNLNTDIVA

-2757 DRVEQKWYG
+2757 DRVEQRWYA

-2775 EAESVSLQGGLAFP
+2775 ATETVNALSAGQYP

-2797 IQIEKQDMNNR
+2797 IQIEKQDMNNS

-2833 LTNQNLVQTFTL
+2833 LTDQNIVQTFTL
-2845 TNGQVR
+2845 TNGQAS

-2898 VTRFNLVGTN
+2898 VSRFTLVGTN

-2962 PLGQGNTTQPG
+2962 PLSQGNTTQSG
-2973 DSLTFRNL
+2973 NSLTFRDL

-3019 QDLLASQAVNANNE
+3019 QDLLEGQAVNANNE

-3053 LDPTINLAGVQ
+3053 LDPTSNLAGVQ

-3094 ANKALKWWTQSNDVG
+3094 ANKALTWWTQSNDVG

-3146 VRLADGAPTNAEIN
+3146 VRLADGAPTNVEIN

-3300 YDETSRGLDARFQL
+3300 YDDTSRGLDARFQL
-3314 YRKDGEQEVL
+3314 YRKDGDQEVL

-3365 PIQFTITEEGVLRID
+3365 PIQFTITEEGRLQID

-3390 NGGNSQELVLLIKNI
+3390 NGGNSQELILLIKNI

-3420 QTLLDGANFTLY
+3420 QTLLDGARFTLY
-3432 RARDH
+3432 RAQGPE
-3437 DGGKLEAI
+3437 GGKLEQLATG
-3445 ASKVTANGLADID
+3445 VTANGLADID

-3478 DKEYIFQINHDGTVL
+3478 GKEYIFQINHNGTVL
-3493 LRNGDNMTSLQGADT
+3493 LRSDDDMTSLQGAD
-3508 NRLVVFTMK
+3508 NDRVVVFTMK
-3517 NTRTTSQFKLA
+3517 NQRKIGQFKLA
-3528 KRSYRDSAQRLEATF
+3528 KRAYSDSDRRLAAVF
-3543 ELKESGNAQAT
+3543 ELKEENGAT
-3554 AVVKR
+3554 PVATETTKTEGEEVV
-3559 TTTTGDEVLFD
+3559 FD
-3570 NLPVGKS
+3570 NLRVGQI
-3577 YILKETVAPD
+3577 YQLKETQAPE
-3587 GYQKIEKE
+3587 GYQLNTKVYRLRLTDSGQVELL
-3595 IHIDI
+3595 
-3600 GADGAITIQDGGDL
+3600 DGDDL
-3614 VSLDNTDPH
+3614 LSLDDSNRQLLTA
-3623 LIIVKNLRKGE
+3623 KNLKKGE
-3634 YPKTGGIGIIPYIAL
+3634 YPKTGGFGVLPYIIL
-3649 GGVMMLL
+3649 GGGMMLL

>member
-1 MKKVRYFF
+1 MKKVRYFL

-141 DSLEASLPVY
+141 DSLESSLPVY

-222 KRNSIEMVTDSVAL
+222 KRNSIEMVTDSVAS
-236 DTSQPVSEKSVAETD
+236 DTE
-251 QPISETSELISDNTQ
+251 QPIPETSESTSDNTQ

-355 YEVEKQLS
+355 YEVEKQLP
-363 VIQLQEGDEEKVIH
+363 VIQLQESGAEKIIH
-377 VTNVKKNEL
+377 VTNAKKNRL
-386 EGQVGSMLRSARTRR
+386 EGRIGSMLRSARTRR
-401 AVTETTTD
+401 AITETNTD

-631 NNQVIEWYT
+631 NNKVIEWYT
-640 SRLNTTDSVQTYTFD
+640 SRLNTTDSPQTYTFE

-779 EKFSGTGSTATKKRV
+779 EKFSGTGSTATKTRI
-794 YYEVTEEVPSG
+794 YYEVTEDVPGG
-805 YMLST
+805 YALST
-810 AQMDWEKL
+810 AQMDWKNL
-818 HYVFTN
+818 QYVFTN
-824 KKDNSRP
+824 KKDTSNP
-831 VPPSPSG
+831 VTPTPPG

-948 FQIGSDGSQ
+948 FQIGSDGSE

-965 TNIRGTYLTGVRPV
+965 KNVAGRKYLTGVRPE
-979 VPEWYSF
+979 VPVWYSF
-986 DLENPINTQ
+986 DPENPINTQ

-1019 VTGDGTLNATE
+1019 VIGDGTLNATE
-1030 NGSHGLQGSLRQFS
+1030 NGSGGLQGSLRQFS

-1269 YQTIRSNGQ
+1269 YQTIRSNEQ

-1308 HRLIIR
+1308 HRLNIR

-1322 GKSYTAQAPFE
+1322 GKSYTAQAPLE
-1333 IINKKDA
+1333 IVNKKDA
-1340 KLSLKLKKK
+1340 KLSLKIKKK
-1349 DLANTPLKG
+1349 DAANNPLKG
-1358 AVFRLRKTDGGQPYD
+1358 AVFRLRKTSDGQSYD
-1373 ETLGDAFE
+1373 ETLGNTFE

-1426 KQADTANSQTSTPQ
+1426 KQADAANSQTSTPQ

-1451 NQPLELTFTKQNTQ
+1451 NQPLELTFTKQNAQ

-1477 RIHPTGFTVVRTNLF
+1477 QIHQTGFTVVRTNLF

-1515 RAPDGYAKPTQAVV
+1515 RAPDGYAKPTQAVA

-1582 VTNATGETLNSQIAN
+1582 VTNATGDTLNGQIAN
-1597 LQNGMYTF
+1597 LQNGMFTF
-1605 TNGSGTNSGFEA
+1605 TNGSGANSGFEA

-1661 ATSPDTVQINVKNDR
+1661 ATSPDTVQIKVKNDR
-1676 LKTLRISKRIKGLES
+1676 LKTLRISKRIKGLETIP
-1691 LAGLITGNMTFT
+1691 ALIQGQMTFT
-1703 LSKDNDTSFQ
+1703 LTKDND
-1713 PVTVTQAANTDFV
+1713 AAAVPAVQTHAATEDFV

-1801 SDTTSVTYQNFNGQG
+1801 SETTSVTYYNFNGQG
-1816 NNIPVGAYLG
+1816 NTIPVGAYLG

-1864 TYYPIASSATAERFE
+1864 TYYPITSSATAERFE

-2321 VDSREVNRK
+2321 VDSRDVNRK

-2351 TTGTNGEVTLPGLE
+2351 TTDTNGEITLPGLE

-2373 SQPPTDYQANSLKYR
+2373 SQPPTDYQANNLKYR

-2406 EVGASQ
+2406 EVGTSQ

-2435 LKRDAQNAQQGLTA
+2435 LKRDAQNAQQGLIA
-2449 TFGLFH
+2449 TFGLYN

-2465 QTNESDHSHTFSQ
+2465 QTNPSDRSYTFSQ

-2513 LSGDTELLQVGASS
+2513 LSGDTDLLQVGAPS

-2546 KRIKGLEDLPNL
+2546 KRIKGLEDLPSL
-2558 ITGQMTFTLTKD
+2558 ITGEMTFTLTKD
-2570 NDTTAV
+2570 NDATAV
-2576 SVVQTHAATEDFVF
+2576 SAVQTHAATEDFVF

-2602 TAPPAGYMVEP
+2602 TTPPAGYMVEP

-2641 ATLIKSGDLSNIQ
+2641 ATLFKSPDLSNIQ
-2654 SGQDGDAIDGS
+2654 SGQDRDAIDGS
-2665 DTTSVTYKNFN
+2665 DTTSVTYQNFN
-2676 GQGDNI
+2676 GQGNNI
-2682 PAGAYLGVD
+2682 PVGAYLGVD
-2691 LQGVKRVR
+2691 LQSVKRVR

-2706 TQHNPL
+2706 TQRNAY

-2734 YTEHGLVDLNTDIVA
+2734 YTESGLVDLNTDIVA

-2775 EAESVSLQGGLAFP
+2775 ATETVNALSAGQYP

-2797 IQIEKQDMNNR
+2797 IQIEKQDMNNS

-2823 DATSQTVTSA
+2823 AATSQTVTGA
-2833 LTNQNLVQTFTL
+2833 LTDQNLVQTFTL

-2877 GPVLLDLQTLQQ
+2877 GPVLLDLTTAQET
-2889 PHSGRQMKT
+2889 HSGRQMKT
-2898 VTRFNLVGTN
+2898 VSRFTLVGTN

-2921 KFIVKNEPLTYHL
+2921 KFIVKNEPLTYRL

-2962 PLGQGNTTQPG
+2962 PLSQGNTTQPG

-3019 QDLLASQAVNANNE
+3019 QDLLEGQAVNANNE

-3053 LDPTINLAGVQ
+3053 LTPTINLAGVQ

-3081 DWHRQQYRATIDT
+3081 DWHRQQYRATIDI
-3094 ANKALKWWTQSNDVG
+3094 ANKSLTWWTQSNDVG

-3146 VRLADGAPTNAEIN
+3146 VRLANGAPTNAEIN
-3160 TKDNRLNLKLTNIFK
+3160 TKDGRINLKLTNIFK
-3175 PKLKIIKVDSRN
+3175 PKLKIIKVDSRDEN
-3187 ETRRLANATFKLFGG
+3187 RRLANATFKLYGE

-3209 SDLVTGATGE
+3209 SDLVTGTTGE
-3219 IETPALTPG
+3219 VEIPALTPG
-3228 TYYLQETQSPT
+3228 TYYLQETQSPAGFQT
-3239 GYQANARKY
+3239 NGTKY
-3248 QIIIDANGSARIG
+3248 KLIIAADGTTTVENGNDLIAVAPLS
-3261 NADNKI
+3261 D
-3267 EVGTSQDQGADKIIP
+3267 DKVIQ
-3282 ITVKND
+3282 ITVKNK
-3288 RTPFTVKIRKRD
+3288 VKTYLLKIKKRD
-3300 YDETSRGLDARFQL
+3300 YDNPTNGVSGARFAL
-3314 YRKDGEQEVL
+3314 YPSEGPNADGSNKVQVLKDGRMIALE
-3324 LQGLVGNTSGAN
+3324 GNSYSHFDNTIDF
-3336 SELLLP
+3336 P
-3342 NLLPNTYVLKE
+3342 NIPPGEYVLRE
-3353 ITAPAGN
+3353 IQAPSG
-3360 YEAIR
+3360 YTKIR
-3365 PIQFTITEEGVLRID
+3365 DT
-3380 VNDRGFASVE
+3380 
-3390 NGGNSQELVLLIKNI
+3390 
-3405 KKFRLRIKK
+3405 RLRIGE
-3414 QDATNE
+3414 DGRL
-3420 QTLLDGANFTLY
+3420 TLLDADQALVSVETGQGDTLVVVAKNIRTFNFQIKKVDSTNEATLLDNARFSIY
-3432 RARDH
+3432 KTDVNWTKGDTALAQGLTRA
-3437 DGGKLEAI
+3437 GIYQTNLE
-3445 ASKVTANGLADID
+3445 
-3458 VGPGYFIL
+3458 PGYYIL
-3466 QETQAPTGYVLN
+3466 KEDQAPSDYLLN
-3478 DKEYIFQINHDGTVL
+3478 RNEYRFQINHDGSIYLHNPDATV
-3493 LRNGDNMTSLQGADT
+3493 SLAPADT

-3543 ELKESGNAQAT
+3543 ELKESGNAQAP

-3614 VSLDNTDPH
+3614 VSLDNTDSH

-3649 GGVMMLL
+3649 GGVMM
-3656 ALAVELGKEKRW
+3656 
-3668 KHIRK
+3668 

>member
-35 TTPLTIRTKYI
+35 TTPLTIRTKYL

-141 DSLEASLPVY
+141 DSLESSLPVY

-222 KRNSIEMVTDSVAL
+222 KRNSIEMVTDSVAS
-236 DTSQPVSEKSVAETD
+236 DTE
-251 QPISETSELISDNTQ
+251 QPIPETSEPISDNTQ

-271 EGEEVIQEEQALA
+271 EGEEVLQEEQALA

-355 YEVEKQLS
+355 YEVEKQLT
-363 VIQLQEGDEEKVIH
+363 VIQLQESGAEKIIH
-377 VTNVKKNEL
+377 VTNAKKNEL
-386 EGQVGSMLRSARTRR
+386 EGQIGSMLRSARTRR
-401 AVTETTTD
+401 AVTETNTD
-409 RTTTIINNPNGTT
+409 STTTIINNPNGTT
-422 TTVTREEEITKDIF
+422 TTVTREEEITKYIF
-436 DPIRIE
+436 DTIRIE

-475 ITTVTGANDR
+475 ITTVTGASDR

-573 PERSRL
+573 PVRSRL
-579 TQNGQTIVLTRE
+579 TQNGQTIELTRE

-631 NNQVIEWYT
+631 NNKVIEWYT

-655 VAEDRASQSAHSKT
+655 VAEDKNTQAVHSKI
-669 VYIYSP
+669 VYVYEP
-675 ADNGNY
+675 TEGGNY
-681 SLTSTRVVDKAQ
+681 RLKSTQTVDKTQ
-693 NQITVDNVPAGGIA
+693 NQITVNDVPIGGIA

-731 LKGDITIEKKWAQG
+731 LKGDITIQKKWASG
-745 TEKTAVTYSITGG
+745 TEKTAVTYTINGG
-758 SYQNHKVT
+758 SYRDHKVT
-766 MQANQSQVVISNV
+766 LQANQSQVTVPNV
-779 EKFSGTGSTATKKRV
+779 EKFSGTGSTATKTRI
-794 YYEVTEEVPSG
+794 YYEVTEDVPVG
-805 YMLST
+805 YALST
-810 AQMDWEKL
+810 AQMDWKNL
-818 HYVFTN
+818 QYVFTN
-824 KKDNSRP
+824 KKDTSQP
-831 VPPSPSG
+831 ITPKPPG
-838 SCESYGVTSVEPV
+838 SCESYGVTHVEPV
-851 NINWLTWQ
+851 NINWLIWE
-859 RNGQRWGGFHG
+859 RNGNKWGGFHG

-882 REGDSFTIELPKEL
+882 KEGDSFTIELPREL
-896 KLDHLANPSVEWT
+896 KLEHLANPSVEWT
-909 PVYKSGTNVILA
+909 PVYKSGTNEILA

-937 AAYSVSEYSGW
+937 AAYSVTEYSGW
-948 FQIGSDGSQ
+948 FEIGSDQSSG
-957 NLVQINND
+957 LVQINND
-965 TNIRGTYLTGVRPV
+965 RNVAGRKYLTGVRPE
-979 VPEWYSF
+979 VPVWYSF
-986 DLENPINTQ
+986 DPENPINTQ

-1019 VTGDGTLNATE
+1019 VIGNGTLNATE
-1030 NGSHGLQGSLRQFS
+1030 NGSGGLQGSLRQFS

-1072 GGVGYDSRKIWD
+1072 GGVGHNSRKIWD

-1092 YDGNVHTSIPR
+1092 YDGDVHTSIPS

-1118 TESEMVRLSLL
+1118 TESEMVRLSLVA
-1129 TTSRSGDQTTYHYGI
+1129 TSRSGEQTTYHYGI
-1144 NGANMGLAILLK
+1144 NGVTNMGLAILLK

-1205 SLNWNSVVLGGGKSP
+1205 SLNWNSVVLGGNKSP
-1220 NNFFVAGD
+1220 NNFFVTGD

-1238 DWYGFQLKKVD
+1238 DWYAFRLKKVD
-1249 QQKRPLEG
+1249 QQNRPLEG
-1257 AVFTLYDSQQRP
+1257 AVFTLYDSKQRP
-1269 YQTIRSNGQ
+1269 YQTIRSNEQ

-1308 HRLIIR
+1308 HRLNIR
-1314 NSENITID
+1314 NSENITIN
-1322 GKSYTAQAPFE
+1322 GKLYTAQAPFE

-1373 ETLGDAFE
+1373 ETLGDTFA

-1465 GQPLENAIFELR
+1465 GEPLENAIFELR
-1477 RIHPTGFTVVRTNLF
+1477 QIHSAGFTVVRTNLF

-1542 RGSSTIVNSPPK
+1542 RGNSTIVNSPPK

-1582 VTNATGETLNSQIAN
+1582 VTNAAGETLNRQIAN
-1597 LQNGMYTF
+1597 LQNGMFTF

-1617 GTYYLKEIRAPQ
+1617 GTYYLKEIRAPR
-1629 GYTRLT
+1629 GYTQLT

-1661 ATSPDTVQINVKNDR
+1661 ATSPDTVQIKVKNDR
-1676 LKTLRISKRIKGLES
+1676 LKTLRISKRIKGLEDLPS
-1691 LAGLITGNMTFT
+1691 LITGQMTFT
-1703 LSKDNDTSFQ
+1703 LTKDNDATAASAVQ
-1713 PVTVTQAANTDFV
+1713 THAANTDFV
-1726 FNNLTYGSYTL
+1726 FTNLTYGSYTL

-1776 ERASLITSPDLSN
+1776 EGVSLITSPDLSN

-1801 SDTTSVTYQNFNGQG
+1801 SETTSVTYHNFNGQG
-1816 NNIPVGAYLG
+1816 NTIPVGAYLG
-1826 VDLQSVKRVRNVFYL
+1826 VDLQSVKRVRNIFYL
-1841 QGNQSNVTDR
+1841 QGNQNNITDR

-1892 NEEQVVNK
+1892 NEEQVVKK
-1900 WYAVRELRITAQEA
+1900 WYAVRELRISAQEA

-1923 AFPIGNIQH
+1923 
-1932 PFIRMEKRDSETGA
+1932 
-1946 IIQGT
+1946 
-1951 ATFKLYKVPED
+1951 
-1962 TTETTLS
+1962 
-1969 TAINDNNL
+1969 
-1977 IQTFQLANGQTG
+1977 
-1989 NETLLIKE
+1989 
-1997 LGKYALVE
+1997 
-2005 TQAPDGYIGLSQPVL
+2005 
-2020 LEATEARQAH
+2020 
-2030 SDTKNKHVTRF
+2030 
-2041 AVLSSRDKVT
+2041 
-2051 VDTSSTAN
+2051 
-2059 DNVLKLQVKNRQK
+2059 
-2072 VYNLKILKRDAQNAQ
+2072 
-2087 QGLTATFG
+2087 
-2095 LFNADGTNKIAEGQ
+2095 
-2109 TNESDHSY
+2109 
-2117 TFSQLRPGTYIL
+2117 
-2129 KELQTPIN
+2129 
-2137 YNPLRDFKI
+2137 
-2146 VIANNGQVSVLDT
+2146 
-2159 PTRMVEVGNTVD
+2159 
-2171 TTISLTIKNRTYT
+2171 
-2184 PISIQKVDKRSNETT
+2184 
-2199 LTGVR
+2199 
-2204 LRIQAKNGNQM
+2204 
-2215 PQFSNRSWHETNY
+2215 
-2228 QGRVIDTEKALEWN
+2228 
-2242 TSAAGN
+2242 
-2248 AVFQLPQGTYTISE
+2248 
-2262 LSAPAGYEQLQPFD
+2262 
-2276 ITVAEDG
+2276 
-2283 SVQLAQGTNTEQ
+2283 
-2295 VSQGTKDGRINIKLT
+2295 
-2310 NVFKPKIKITK
+2310 
-2321 VDSREVNRK
+2321 
-2330 LAGARFKLFGPDEN
+2330 
-2344 TQIGQEV
+2344 
-2351 TTGTNGEVTLPGLE
+2351 
-2365 PGTYYLQE
+2365 
-2373 SQPPTDYQANSLKYR
+2373 
-2388 IVIADNGSAQITN
+2388 
-2401 ADGKI
+2401 
-2406 EVGASQ
+2406 
-2412 DQGADKIIPITVKNE
+2412 
-2427 RETYDLKI
+2427 
-2435 LKRDAQNAQQGLTA
+2435 
-2449 TFGLFH
+2449 
-2455 ADGISKITEG
+2455 
-2465 QTNESDHSHTFSQ
+2465 
-2478 LLPGTYVLKEVTP
+2478 
-2491 PSGYIQV
+2491 
-2498 DPVRLEITQAGQLRI
+2498 
-2513 LSGDTELLQVGASS
+2513 
-2527 GNTLQLTVKNDSKK
+2527 
-2541 TLRIS
+2541 
-2546 KRIKGLEDLPNL
+2546 
-2558 ITGQMTFTLTKD
+2558 
-2570 NDTTAV
+2570 
-2576 SVVQTHAATEDFVF
+2576 
-2590 TNLTYGSYTLVE
+2590 
-2602 TAPPAGYMVEP
+2602 
-2613 ITYKVSVSRSG
+2613 
-2624 VSLYKVA
+2624 
-2631 NAAPIERVAG
+2631 
-2641 ATLIKSGDLSNIQ
+2641 
-2654 SGQDGDAIDGS
+2654 
-2665 DTTSVTYKNFN
+2665 
-2676 GQGDNI
+2676 
-2682 PAGAYLGVD
+2682 
-2691 LQGVKRVR
+2691 
-2699 HIHYLQG
+2699 
-2706 TQHNPL
+2706 
-2712 DRFNRFTLE
+2712 
-2721 YSIDGRT
+2721 
-2728 YFPLST
+2728 
-2734 YTEHGLVDLNTDIVA
+2734 
-2749 RYIRVRNE
+2749 
-2757 DRVEQKWYG
+2757 
-2766 VRELTVSAQ
+2766 
-2775 EAESVSLQGGLAFP
+2775 AFP

-2808 IIQQAVTFKLYKVPD
+2808 IIQQAVTFRLYKVPD
-2823 DATSQTVTSA
+2823 AATSQTVTGA
-2833 LTNQNLVQTFTL
+2833 LTDQNLVQTFTL

-2857 VLGRYAL
+2857 VHGRYAL
-2864 VEVAPPTGYRALA
+2864 VEGAPPTGYRGLA
-2877 GPVLLDLQTLQQ
+2877 SPILLDLQTLQQ
-2889 PHSGRQMKT
+2889 PHSGSQMKT
-2898 VTRFNLVGTN
+2898 VTRFSLVGTN

-2952 ELYNENETRP
+2952 ELYDATGTTVIER
-2962 PLGQGNTTQPG
+2962 GNTSQDG
-2973 DSLTFRNL
+2973 FSLTFPNL
-2981 RPGTYVL
+2981 SPNSYVL
-2988 KEVTAPTG
+2988 KETVAPAN
-2996 YNPIQKIKLTI
+2996 YNPIAPIHLTI
-3007 SLDGQIRIVEGP
+3007 DQTGQLTIQSGP
-3019 QDLLASQAVNANNE
+3019 SDLIAIQSADDSHLIQLT
-3033 IELVVKNR
+3033 IKNR
-3041 PFTDFSIEKVSN
+3041 PFTPISIQKVDKRSN
-3053 LDPTINLAGVQ
+3053 ETTLTGVRLRIQ
-3064 LQIKA
+3064 A
-3069 KNNGPAPLFSND
+3069 KNGNQMPQFSERN
-3081 DWHRQQYRATIDT
+3081 WHVTNYQGRVIDT
-3094 ANKALKWWTQSNDVG
+3094 EKALEWTSSNAG
-3109 NAVFKLPQGTYTIS
+3109 NAVLRLPQGTYTIS
-3123 ELAAPAGYE
+3123 ELSAPAGYE
-3132 LLQPFDI
+3132 QLQPFDI
-3139 IVGEDGQ
+3139 TVAEDGSVQLAQGTNPEQ
-3146 VRLADGAPTNAEIN
+3146 VSQGQKDGRIN
-3160 TKDNRLNLKLTNIFK
+3160 IKLTNVFK
-3175 PKLKIIKVDSRN
+3175 PKIKITKVDSRDAN
-3187 ETRRLANATFKLFGG
+3187 RKLAGARFKLFGP
-3202 DGRTQVG
+3202 DENTQIGQEVIT
-3209 SDLVTGATGE
+3209 DTNGE
-3219 IETPALTPG
+3219 ITLPGLEPG
-3228 TYYLQETQSPT
+3228 TYYLQESQPPT

-3248 QIIIDANGSARIG
+3248 QIIIDANGSARVG
-3261 NADNKI
+3261 NTDNKI

-3300 YDETSRGLDARFQL
+3300 YNDTSRGLNARFQL
-3314 YRKDGEQEVL
+3314 YRKNGNQEEL
-3324 LQGLVGNTSGAN
+3324 LSGLVGDTIVNN
-3336 SELLLP
+3336 HELVLP
-3342 NLLPNTYVLKE
+3342 NLMPNTYVLKE
-3353 ITAPAGN
+3353 IRVPSGN
-3360 YEAIR
+3360 YEAIQ
-3365 PIQFTITEEGVLRID
+3365 PIQFTITEEGRLQID

-3390 NGGNSQELVLLIKNI
+3390 NGGSSQELVLLIKNI

-3414 QDATNE
+3414 QDATND
-3420 QTLLDGANFTLY
+3420 QTLLDGARFTLY
-3432 RARDH
+3432 RAQGNT
-3437 DGGKLEAI
+3437 GGKLEQLATG
-3445 ASKVTANGLADID
+3445 VTANGLADID

-3493 LRNGDNMTSLQGADT
+3493 LRNGDNMTSLQGADSD
-3508 NRLVVFTMK
+3508 RVLVFTMK
-3517 NTRTTSQFKLA
+3517 NRRKTGQFKLA
-3528 KRSYRDSAQRLEATF
+3528 KHAYSDSDRRLAAVF
-3543 ELKESGNAQAT
+3543 ELKEENGAT
-3554 AVVKR
+3554 PVATK
-3559 TTTTGDEVLFD
+3559 TTATNGEEIVFD
-3570 NLPVGKS
+3570 NLRIGQI
-3577 YILKETVAPD
+3577 YQLKETQAPE
-3587 GYQKIEKE
+3587 GYQLNTKVYRLRLTDSGQVELL
-3595 IHIDI
+3595 
-3600 GADGAITIQDGGDL
+3600 DGDDL
-3614 VSLDNTDPH
+3614 LSLDDSNRQLLTA
-3623 LIIVKNLRKGE
+3623 KNLKKGE
-3634 YPKTGGIGIIPYIAL
+3634 YPKTGGFGVLPYITL
-3649 GGVMMLL
+3649 GGGMMLL
-3656 ALAVELGKEKRW
+3656 ALAVELGKERPW
-3668 KHIRK
+3668 KHICK

>member
-35 TTPLTIRTKYI
+35 TTPLTIRTKYL

-141 DSLEASLPVY
+141 DSLESSLPVY

-222 KRNSIEMVTDSVAL
+222 KRNSIEMVTDSVAS
-236 DTSQPVSEKSVAETD
+236 DTE
-251 QPISETSELISDNTQ
+251 QPIPETSEPISDNTQ

-271 EGEEVIQEEQALA
+271 EGEEVLQEEQALA

-355 YEVEKQLS
+355 YEVEKQLT
-363 VIQLQEGDEEKVIH
+363 VIQLQESGAEKIIH
-377 VTNVKKNEL
+377 VTNAKKNEL
-386 EGQVGSMLRSARTRR
+386 EGQIGSMLRSARTRR
-401 AVTETTTD
+401 AVTETNTD
-409 RTTTIINNPNGTT
+409 STTTIINNPNGTT
-422 TTVTREEEITKDIF
+422 TTVTREEEITKYIF
-436 DPIRIE
+436 DTIRIE

-475 ITTVTGANDR
+475 ITTVTGASDR
-485 YIKQIAN
+485 YTKQIAN

-506 ITSIIHNQG
+506 ITSIIYNQG
-515 QTIGNPETS
+515 QTLENPETS
-524 RYSDSGRF
+524 QYSDSGRF
-532 DSVTNQLPIQ
+532 NSVTNQLPIQ

-573 PERSRL
+573 PIRSRL

-591 EERNIKSAGSLTLP
+591 EVRNIKSAGSLTLP

-631 NNQVIEWYT
+631 DNKVIEWYT

-655 VAEDRASQSAHSKT
+655 VAEDKNTQAVHSKT
-669 VYIYSP
+669 VYVYEP
-675 ADNGNY
+675 TEGGNY
-681 SLTSTRVVDKAQ
+681 NLKSREQVDKAQ
-693 NQITVDNVPAGGIA
+693 SQITVSDVPVGGIA

-731 LKGDITIEKKWAQG
+731 LKGDITIQKKWATG
-745 TEKTAVTYSITGG
+745 TEKTAVTYTINGG
-758 SYQNHKVT
+758 SYNNHKVT
-766 MQANQSQVVISNV
+766 LQANQSQVTVSNV
-779 EKFSGTGSTATKKRV
+779 EKFSGTGSTATKTRI
-794 YYEVTEEVPSG
+794 YYEVTEDVPVG
-805 YMLST
+805 YALST
-810 AQMDWEKL
+810 AQMDWKNL
-818 HYVFTN
+818 QYVFTN
-824 KKDNSRP
+824 KKDTSQP
-831 VPPSPSG
+831 ITPTPPG

-859 RNGQRWGGFHG
+859 RGSNRWGGFHG

-882 REGDSFTIELPKEL
+882 KEGDSFTIELPREL
-896 KLDHLANPSVEWT
+896 KLEHLANPSVEWT
-909 PVYKSGTNVILA
+909 PVYKSGTDVILA

-937 AAYSVSEYSGW
+937 AAYSVNEYSGW
-948 FQIGSDGSQ
+948 FEIGSDQSE

-965 TNIRGTYLTGVRPV
+965 KNVAGKKYLTGVRPE
-979 VPEWYSF
+979 VPVWYSF
-986 DLENPINTQ
+986 DPENPINTQ

-1019 VTGDGTLNATE
+1019 VTGNGTLNATE
-1030 NGSHGLQGSLRQFS
+1030 NGSGGLQGSLHQFS
-1044 SVHKQAINQ
+1044 SVHKQVINQ
-1053 TADSVTWELVYNGE
+1053 TADSVTWELVYNGG
-1067 RNDIT
+1067 RNDIS
-1072 GGVGYDSRKIWD
+1072 GSILANKRKFWD
-1084 RIHENSSL
+1084 RLHVDTPL
-1092 YDGNVHTSIPR
+1092 YDGNTHTSILKDLE
-1103 NIEVFVADGNPAASY
+1103 IFVSDGTPADSY
-1118 TESEMVRLSLL
+1118 VESDMAQLKYK
-1129 TTSRSGDQTTYHYGI
+1129 TTSNSGANTTYHYGI
-1144 NGANMGLAILLK
+1144 DGTNMGLAVLLK
-1156 RESWYDAQFNY
+1156 REDWGDANFGFQ
-1167 RSNYTLEFYH
+1167 SNYALEFYY
-1177 EGAGWGRKTIV
+1177 EGSDWGRKAIIV
-1188 ARIKQR
+1188 RIKQR
-1194 KNGNTTLRNAV
+1194 KNGNGILRNAV
-1205 SLNWNSVVLGGGKSP
+1205 NVMWNSLVISGKMGTA
-1220 NNFFVAGD
+1220 NYFVAGD

-1238 DWYGFQLKKVD
+1238 DWYAFRLKKVD
-1249 QQKRPLEG
+1249 QQNRPLEG
-1257 AVFTLYDSQQRP
+1257 AVFTLYDSKQRP
-1269 YQTIRSNGQ
+1269 YQTIRSNEQ

-1314 NSENITID
+1314 NSDNITID
-1322 GKSYTAQAPFE
+1322 GQSYTAQAPFE

-1373 ETLGDAFE
+1373 ETLGDTFA

-1465 GQPLENAIFELR
+1465 GEPLENAIFELR
-1477 RIHPTGFTVVRTNLF
+1477 QIHSAGFTVVRTNLF

-1568 TITEGVND
+1568 PITEGVND

-1582 VTNATGETLNSQIAN
+1582 VTNATGETLNGQIAN
-1597 LQNGMYTF
+1597 LQNGMFTF

-1629 GYTRLT
+1629 GYIRLT

-1661 ATSPDTVQINVKNDR
+1661 ATSPDTVQIKVKNDR
-1676 LKTLRISKRIKGLES
+1676 LKTLRISKRIKGLEDLPS
-1691 LAGLITGNMTFT
+1691 LITGQMTFT
-1703 LSKDNDTSFQ
+1703 LSKDNDASFQ

-1745 YMVEPIVYKVAV
+1745 YMVEPLVYKVAV

-1776 ERASLITSPDLSN
+1776 EGASLITSPDLSN

-1801 SDTTSVTYQNFNGQG
+1801 NDTTFVTYHNFNGQG
-1816 NNIPVGAYLG
+1816 DNIPAGAYLG
-1826 VDLQSVKRVRNVFYL
+1826 VDLQGVKRVRNIFYL
-1841 QGNQSNVTDR
+1841 QGNQNNITDR

-1892 NEEQVVNK
+1892 NEEQVVKK
-1900 WYAVRELRITAQEA
+1900 WYAVRELRISAQEA

-1932 PFIRMEKRDSETGA
+1932 PEIQIEKQDMNNR
-1946 IIQGT
+1946 IIQQ
-1951 ATFKLYKVPED
+1951 AVTFKLYKVPD
-1962 TTETTLS
+1962 DATSQTVTGALT
-1969 TAINDNNL
+1969 DQNL
-1977 IQTFQLANGQTG
+1977 VQTFTLTNGQVRQ
-1989 NETLLIKE
+1989 TLEAKVH
-1997 LGKYALVE
+1997 GRYALVE
-2005 TQAPDGYIGLSQPVL
+2005 GTPPTGYRGLASPILLDLQTLQQPHSGSQMK
-2020 LEATEARQAH
+2020 T
-2030 SDTKNKHVTRF
+2030 VTRF
-2041 AVLSSRDKVT
+2041 TLVGTNDKVRI
-2051 VDTSSTAN
+2051 DTNTA
-2059 DNVLKLQVKNRQK
+2059 NVLKFIVKNEPLT
-2072 VYNLKILKRDAQNAQ
+2072 YHLKILKRDVNNAAT
-2087 QGLTATFG
+2087 GLDARFELYDAT
-2095 LFNADGTNKIAEGQ
+2095 GTNVIERGNTSQ
-2109 TNESDHSY
+2109 DGFSL
-2117 TFSQLRPGTYIL
+2117 TFPNLSPNRYVL
-2129 KELQTPIN
+2129 KETEAPAN
-2137 YNPLRDFKI
+2137 YNS
-2146 VIANNGQVSVLDT
+2146 IAPIHLTIDQAGQL
-2159 PTRMVEVGNTVD
+2159 
-2171 TTISLTIKNRTYT
+2171 TIQSGPSDLIAIQSADDSHLIQLTIKNRPFT

-2215 PQFSNRSWHETNY
+2215 PQFSNRNWHVTNY
-2228 QGRVIDTEKALEWN
+2228 QGRVIDTEKALEW
-2242 TSAAGN
+2242 TSSTAGN

-2295 VSQGTKDGRINIKLT
+2295 VSQGRKDGRINIKLT

-2321 VDSREVNRK
+2321 VDSRDANRK
-2330 LAGARFKLFGPDEN
+2330 LAGARFKLFGPNEN

-2351 TTGTNGEVTLPGLE
+2351 TTDSNGEITLPGLE

-2373 SQPPTDYQANSLKYR
+2373 SQPPTGYQANTRKYQ
-2388 IVIADNGSAQITN
+2388 IVIADNGSAQIN
-2401 ADGKI
+2401 
-2406 EVGASQ
+2406 
-2412 DQGADKIIPITVKNE
+2412 
-2427 RETYDLKI
+2427 
-2435 LKRDAQNAQQGLTA
+2435 
-2449 TFGLFH
+2449 
-2455 ADGISKITEG
+2455 
-2465 QTNESDHSHTFSQ
+2465 
-2478 LLPGTYVLKEVTP
+2478 
-2491 PSGYIQV
+2491 
-2498 DPVRLEITQAGQLRI
+2498 
-2513 LSGDTELLQVGASS
+2513 
-2527 GNTLQLTVKNDSKK
+2527 
-2541 TLRIS
+2541 
-2546 KRIKGLEDLPNL
+2546 
-2558 ITGQMTFTLTKD
+2558 
-2570 NDTTAV
+2570 
-2576 SVVQTHAATEDFVF
+2576 
-2590 TNLTYGSYTLVE
+2590 
-2602 TAPPAGYMVEP
+2602 
-2613 ITYKVSVSRSG
+2613 
-2624 VSLYKVA
+2624 
-2631 NAAPIERVAG
+2631 
-2641 ATLIKSGDLSNIQ
+2641 
-2654 SGQDGDAIDGS
+2654 
-2665 DTTSVTYKNFN
+2665 
-2676 GQGDNI
+2676 
-2682 PAGAYLGVD
+2682 
-2691 LQGVKRVR
+2691 
-2699 HIHYLQG
+2699 
-2706 TQHNPL
+2706 
-2712 DRFNRFTLE
+2712 
-2721 YSIDGRT
+2721 
-2728 YFPLST
+2728 
-2734 YTEHGLVDLNTDIVA
+2734 
-2749 RYIRVRNE
+2749 
-2757 DRVEQKWYG
+2757 
-2766 VRELTVSAQ
+2766 
-2775 EAESVSLQGGLAFP
+2775 
-2789 IGNIQHPE
+2789 
-2797 IQIEKQDMNNR
+2797 
-2808 IIQQAVTFKLYKVPD
+2808 
-2823 DATSQTVTSA
+2823 
-2833 LTNQNLVQTFTL
+2833 
-2845 TNGQVR
+2845 
-2851 QTLEAK
+2851 
-2857 VLGRYAL
+2857 
-2864 VEVAPPTGYRALA
+2864 
-2877 GPVLLDLQTLQQ
+2877 
-2889 PHSGRQMKT
+2889 
-2898 VTRFNLVGTN
+2898 
-2908 DKVRI
+2908 
-2913 DTNTANVL
+2913 
-2921 KFIVKNEPLTYHL
+2921 
-2934 KILKR
+2934 
-2939 DVNNAATGLDARF
+2939 
-2952 ELYNENETRP
+2952 
-2962 PLGQGNTTQPG
+2962 
-2973 DSLTFRNL
+2973 
-2981 RPGTYVL
+2981 
-2988 KEVTAPTG
+2988 
-2996 YNPIQKIKLTI
+2996 
-3007 SLDGQIRIVEGP
+3007 
-3019 QDLLASQAVNANNE
+3019 
-3033 IELVVKNR
+3033 
-3041 PFTDFSIEKVSN
+3041 
-3053 LDPTINLAGVQ
+3053 
-3064 LQIKA
+3064 
-3069 KNNGPAPLFSND
+3069 
-3081 DWHRQQYRATIDT
+3081 
-3094 ANKALKWWTQSNDVG
+3094 
-3109 NAVFKLPQGTYTIS
+3109 
-3123 ELAAPAGYE
+3123 
-3132 LLQPFDI
+3132 
-3139 IVGEDGQ
+3139 
-3146 VRLADGAPTNAEIN
+3146 
-3160 TKDNRLNLKLTNIFK
+3160 
-3175 PKLKIIKVDSRN
+3175 
-3187 ETRRLANATFKLFGG
+3187 
-3202 DGRTQVG
+3202 
-3209 SDLVTGATGE
+3209 
-3219 IETPALTPG
+3219 
-3228 TYYLQETQSPT
+3228 
-3239 GYQANARKY
+3239 
-3248 QIIIDANGSARIG
+3248 

-3300 YDETSRGLDARFQL
+3300 YNDTNRGLNARFQL
-3314 YRKDGEQEVL
+3314 YRKNGNQEEL
-3324 LQGLVGNTSGAN
+3324 LSGLVGDTIVNN
-3336 SELLLP
+3336 HELVLP
-3342 NLLPNTYVLKE
+3342 NLLPNTYILKE
-3353 ITAPAGN
+3353 TRVPAGN
-3360 YEAIR
+3360 YEAIQ
-3365 PIQFTITEEGVLRID
+3365 PIQFTITEEGRLQID

-3390 NGGNSQELVLLIKNI
+3390 NGENSQELVLLIKNI

-3420 QTLLDGANFTLY
+3420 QTLLDGARFTLY
-3432 RARDH
+3432 RAQGPE
-3437 DGGKLEAI
+3437 GGKLEQLATG
-3445 ASKVTANGLADID
+3445 VTANGLADMD

-3478 DKEYIFQINHDGTVL
+3478 NKEYIFQINHNGTVL
-3493 LRNGDNMTSLQGADT
+3493 LRNGDDMTSLQGADN
-3508 NRLVVFTMK
+3508 NRVVVFTMK
-3517 NTRTTSQFKLA
+3517 NQRKIGQFKLA
-3528 KRSYRDSAQRLEATF
+3528 KRAYSDSDRRLAAVF
-3543 ELKESGNAQAT
+3543 ELKEENGAT
-3554 AVVKR
+3554 PVATKTTKTEGEEVV
-3559 TTTTGDEVLFD
+3559 FD
-3570 NLPVGKS
+3570 NLRIGQT
-3577 YILKETVAPD
+3577 YLLKETQAPE
-3587 GYQKIEKE
+3587 GYQLNTKVYRLRLTDSGQVELL
-3595 IHIDI
+3595 
-3600 GADGAITIQDGGDL
+3600 DGDDL
-3614 VSLDNTDPH
+3614 LSLDDSNRQLLTA
-3623 LIIVKNLRKGE
+3623 KNLKKGE
-3634 YPKTGGIGIIPYIAL
+3634 YPKTGGFGVLPYITL
-3649 GGVMMLL
+3649 GGGMMLL

-3668 KHIRK
+3668 KRIRK

>member
-1 MKKVRYFF
+1 MKKVRYFL

-27 IFSETVSA
+27 IFSESVSA
-35 TTPLTIRTKYI
+35 TTPQNIRTKYI

-135 PTVATQ
+135 PTTATS
-141 DSLEASLPVY
+141 DPLAEPLPVY

-222 KRNSIEMVTDSVAL
+222 KRNSIEMVTDSVAS
-236 DTSQPVSEKSVAETD
+236 DTE
-251 QPISETSELISDNTQ
+251 QPIPETSESTSDNTQ

-355 YEVEKQLS
+355 YEVEKQLTA
-363 VIQLQEGDEEKVIH
+363 IQLQESGAEKIIH
-377 VTNVKKNEL
+377 VTNAKKNGL
-386 EGQVGSMLRSARTRR
+386 EGRIGSMLRSARTRR
-401 AVTETTTD
+401 AITETNTD

-422 TTVTREEEITKDIF
+422 TTVTKEEEITKDIF

-655 VAEDRASQSAHSKT
+655 VAEDKNTQAVHSKI
-669 VYIYSP
+669 VYVYEP
-675 ADNGNY
+675 TEGGNY
-681 SLTSTRVVDKAQ
+681 RLKSTQTVDKTQ
-693 NQITVDNVPAGGIA
+693 SQITVNDVPVGGIA

-731 LKGDITIEKKWAQG
+731 LKGDITIHKKWANG
-745 TEKTAVTYSITGG
+745 TEKTAVTYTINGG
-758 SYQNHKVT
+758 SYNNHKVT
-766 MQANQSQVVISNV
+766 LQANQSQVTVPNV
-779 EKFSGTGSTATKKRV
+779 EKFSGTGSTASKTRI
-794 YYEVTEEVPSG
+794 YYEVTENVPDG
-805 YMLST
+805 YVLST
-810 AQMDWEKL
+810 AQMDWKNL
-818 HYVFTN
+818 QYVFTN
-824 KKDNSRP
+824 KKDTSQP
-831 VPPSPSG
+831 ITPTPPG
-838 SCESYGVTSVEPV
+838 SCESYGVTRVEPV
-851 NINWLTWQ
+851 NINWLIWE
-859 RNGQRWGGFHG
+859 RNGNRWGGFHG

-882 REGDSFTIELPKEL
+882 KEGDSFTIELPREL
-896 KLDHLANPSVEWT
+896 KLEHLANPSVEWT
-909 PVYKSGTNVILA
+909 PVYKSGTSEILA

-937 AAYSVSEYSGW
+937 AAYSVTEYSGW
-948 FQIGSDGSQ
+948 FEIGSDQSA

-965 TNIRGTYLTGVRPV
+965 KNVAGKKYLTGVRPEAPV
-979 VPEWYSF
+979 WYSF
-986 DLENPINTQ
+986 DPENPINTQ

-1005 KTSYKGGNFDCSHT
+1005 QTSYKGGHFDCSHT
-1019 VTGDGTLNATE
+1019 VVGDGTLNATE
-1030 NGSHGLQGSLRQFS
+1030 NGSGGLQGSLRQFS

-1053 TADSVTWELVYNGE
+1053 TADSVTWELVYNGG
-1067 RNDIT
+1067 RNDIS
-1072 GGVGYDSRKIWD
+1072 GSILAIRRKFWD
-1084 RIHENSSL
+1084 RIHVDTPL
-1092 YDGNVHTSIPR
+1092 YDGNTHTSILKDLE
-1103 NIEVFVADGNPAASY
+1103 IFVSDGTPAVSY
-1118 TESEMVRLSLL
+1118 VESEMVKLKYR
-1129 TTSRSGDQTTYHYGI
+1129 TTSNSGENTTYHYGI
-1144 NGANMGLAILLK
+1144 DGTDMGLAVLLK
-1156 RESWYDAQFNY
+1156 RENWGDNSFGFQ
-1167 RSNYTLEFYH
+1167 SNYALEFYY
-1177 EGAGWGRKTIV
+1177 EGRDWGRKAIIV
-1188 ARIKQR
+1188 RIKQR

-1205 SLNWNSVVLGGGKSP
+1205 NINWNSLVISGKMHT
-1220 NNFFVAGD
+1220 NNYFVAGD

-1238 DWYGFQLKKVD
+1238 DWYGFRLKKVD

-1257 AVFTLYDSQQRP
+1257 AVFTLYDSQSRP
-1269 YQTIRSNGQ
+1269 HQTARSNQQ
-1278 GILEFTNILGGEYTF
+1278 GIIEFTNILGGEYTF
-1293 KEVEAPAGYTLDTTV
+1293 KEVKAPVGYTLDSTV
-1308 HRLIIR
+1308 HRVIIR

-1358 AVFRLRKTDGGQPYD
+1358 AVFRLRKTDGGQSYD
-1373 ETLGDAFE
+1373 ETLGDTFE

-1605 TNGSGTNSGFEA
+1605 TNGSGANSGFEA

-1676 LKTLRISKRIKGLES
+1676 LKTLRISKRIKGLETIP
-1691 LAGLITGNMTFT
+1691 ALIQGQMTFT
-1703 LSKDNDTSFQ
+1703 LTKDNDATAVPAVQ
-1713 PVTVTQAANTDFV
+1713 THAANADFV

-1776 ERASLITSPDLSN
+1776 EGTSLITSPDLSN

-1801 SDTTSVTYQNFNGQG
+1801 SETTYVTYHNFNGQG
-1816 NNIPVGAYLG
+1816 NTIPVGAYLG
-1826 VDLQSVKRVRNVFYL
+1826 VDLQGVKRVRNIFYL
-1841 QGNQSNVTDR
+1841 QGRQGNVTDR

-1864 TYYPIASSATAERFE
+1864 TYYPIATSATTERFE

-1932 PFIRMEKRDSETGA
+1932 PEIR
-1946 IIQGT
+1946 
-1951 ATFKLYKVPED
+1951 
-1962 TTETTLS
+1962 
-1969 TAINDNNL
+1969 
-1977 IQTFQLANGQTG
+1977 
-1989 NETLLIKE
+1989 
-1997 LGKYALVE
+1997 
-2005 TQAPDGYIGLSQPVL
+2005 
-2020 LEATEARQAH
+2020 
-2030 SDTKNKHVTRF
+2030 
-2041 AVLSSRDKVT
+2041 
-2051 VDTSSTAN
+2051 
-2059 DNVLKLQVKNRQK
+2059 
-2072 VYNLKILKRDAQNAQ
+2072 
-2087 QGLTATFG
+2087 
-2095 LFNADGTNKIAEGQ
+2095 
-2109 TNESDHSY
+2109 
-2117 TFSQLRPGTYIL
+2117 
-2129 KELQTPIN
+2129 
-2137 YNPLRDFKI
+2137 
-2146 VIANNGQVSVLDT
+2146 
-2159 PTRMVEVGNTVD
+2159 
-2171 TTISLTIKNRTYT
+2171 
-2184 PISIQKVDKRSNETT
+2184 
-2199 LTGVR
+2199 
-2204 LRIQAKNGNQM
+2204 
-2215 PQFSNRSWHETNY
+2215 
-2228 QGRVIDTEKALEWN
+2228 
-2242 TSAAGN
+2242 
-2248 AVFQLPQGTYTISE
+2248 
-2262 LSAPAGYEQLQPFD
+2262 
-2276 ITVAEDG
+2276 
-2283 SVQLAQGTNTEQ
+2283 
-2295 VSQGTKDGRINIKLT
+2295 
-2310 NVFKPKIKITK
+2310 
-2321 VDSREVNRK
+2321 
-2330 LAGARFKLFGPDEN
+2330 
-2344 TQIGQEV
+2344 
-2351 TTGTNGEVTLPGLE
+2351 
-2365 PGTYYLQE
+2365 
-2373 SQPPTDYQANSLKYR
+2373 
-2388 IVIADNGSAQITN
+2388 
-2401 ADGKI
+2401 
-2406 EVGASQ
+2406 
-2412 DQGADKIIPITVKNE
+2412 
-2427 RETYDLKI
+2427 
-2435 LKRDAQNAQQGLTA
+2435 
-2449 TFGLFH
+2449 
-2455 ADGISKITEG
+2455 
-2465 QTNESDHSHTFSQ
+2465 
-2478 LLPGTYVLKEVTP
+2478 
-2491 PSGYIQV
+2491 
-2498 DPVRLEITQAGQLRI
+2498 
-2513 LSGDTELLQVGASS
+2513 
-2527 GNTLQLTVKNDSKK
+2527 
-2541 TLRIS
+2541 
-2546 KRIKGLEDLPNL
+2546 
-2558 ITGQMTFTLTKD
+2558 
-2570 NDTTAV
+2570 
-2576 SVVQTHAATEDFVF
+2576 
-2590 TNLTYGSYTLVE
+2590 
-2602 TAPPAGYMVEP
+2602 
-2613 ITYKVSVSRSG
+2613 
-2624 VSLYKVA
+2624 
-2631 NAAPIERVAG
+2631 
-2641 ATLIKSGDLSNIQ
+2641 
-2654 SGQDGDAIDGS
+2654 
-2665 DTTSVTYKNFN
+2665 
-2676 GQGDNI
+2676 
-2682 PAGAYLGVD
+2682 
-2691 LQGVKRVR
+2691 
-2699 HIHYLQG
+2699 
-2706 TQHNPL
+2706 
-2712 DRFNRFTLE
+2712 
-2721 YSIDGRT
+2721 
-2728 YFPLST
+2728 
-2734 YTEHGLVDLNTDIVA
+2734 
-2749 RYIRVRNE
+2749 
-2757 DRVEQKWYG
+2757 
-2766 VRELTVSAQ
+2766 
-2775 EAESVSLQGGLAFP
+2775 
-2789 IGNIQHPE
+2789 
-2797 IQIEKQDMNNR
+2797 IEKQDMNNR

-2857 VLGRYAL
+2857 VIGRYAL
-2864 VEVAPPTGYRALA
+2864 VEGAPPTGYRGLA
-2877 GPVLLDLQTLQQ
+2877 SPVLLDLQTLQQ
-2889 PHSGRQMKT
+2889 SHSGSQMKT

-2921 KFIVKNEPLTYHL
+2921 KFIVKNEPLTYRL

-2939 DVNNAATGLDARF
+2939 DVNNATTGLDARF
-2952 ELYNENETRP
+2952 ELYDATGTTVIER
-2962 PLGQGNTTQPG
+2962 GNTSQDG
-2973 DSLTFRNL
+2973 FSLTFPNL
-2981 RPGTYVL
+2981 SPNRYVL
-2988 KEVTAPTG
+2988 KETVAPAN
-2996 YNPIQKIKLTI
+2996 YNSIAPIHLTI
-3007 SLDGQIRIVEGP
+3007 DQAGQLTIQSGP
-3019 QDLLASQAVNANNE
+3019 SDLIAIQSADDSHLIQLT
-3033 IELVVKNR
+3033 IKNR
-3041 PFTDFSIEKVSN
+3041 PFTPVSIQKVDKRN
-3053 LDPTINLAGVQ
+3053 NETTLTGVRLRIQ
-3064 LQIKA
+3064 A
-3069 KNNGPAPLFSND
+3069 KNGNQMPQFSDRN
-3081 DWHRQQYRATIDT
+3081 WHESHYQGRVIDT
-3094 ANKALKWWTQSNDVG
+3094 EKALEWTSSTVG
-3109 NAVFKLPQGTYTIS
+3109 NAVFQLPQGTYTIS
-3123 ELAAPAGYE
+3123 ELSAPAGYE
-3132 LLQPFDI
+3132 QLQPFDI
-3139 IVGEDGQ
+3139 TVTEDGSVQLAQGTNPEQ
-3146 VRLADGAPTNAEIN
+3146 VSQGRKDGRIN
-3160 TKDNRLNLKLTNIFK
+3160 IKLTNVFK
-3175 PKLKIIKVDSRN
+3175 PKIKITKVDSRD
-3187 ETRRLANATFKLFGG
+3187 ANRKLTGARFKLFGPNEN
-3202 DGRTQVG
+3202 TQIG
-3209 SDLVTGATGE
+3209 QEVTTESNGE
-3219 IETPALTPG
+3219 ITLPGLEPG
-3228 TYYLQETQSPT
+3228 TYYLQESQPPT

-3248 QIIIDANGSARIG
+3248 QIVIADNGSAQIN

-3267 EVGTSQDQGADKIIP
+3267 EAGTSQDQGTDKIIP

-3300 YDETSRGLDARFQL
+3300 YDDTSRGLDARFQL
-3314 YRKDGEQEVL
+3314 YRKDGDQEVL

-3365 PIQFTITEEGVLRID
+3365 PIQFTITEEGRLQID

-3420 QTLLDGANFTLY
+3420 QTLLDGARFTLY
-3432 RARDH
+3432 RAQGPE
-3437 DGGKLEAI
+3437 GGKLEQLATG
-3445 ASKVTANGLADID
+3445 VTANGLADID

-3478 DKEYIFQINHDGTVL
+3478 GKEYIFQINHNGTVL
-3493 LRNGDNMTSLQGADT
+3493 LRNGDDMTSLQRAD
-3508 NRLVVFTMK
+3508 NDRVVVFTMK
-3517 NTRTTSQFKLA
+3517 NQRKIGQFKLA
-3528 KRSYRDSAQRLEATF
+3528 KRAYSDSDRRLAAVF
-3543 ELKESGNAQAT
+3543 ELKEEGGTAT
-3554 AVVKR
+3554 VITKTTKTEGEEVV
-3559 TTTTGDEVLFD
+3559 FD
-3570 NLPVGKS
+3570 NLRVGQI
-3577 YILKETVAPD
+3577 YQLKETQAPE
-3587 GYQKIEKE
+3587 GYQLNTKVYRLRLTDSGQVELL
-3595 IHIDI
+3595 
-3600 GADGAITIQDGGDL
+3600 DGDDL
-3614 VSLDNTDPH
+3614 LSLDDSNRQLLTA
-3623 LIIVKNLRKGE
+3623 KNLKKGE
-3634 YPKTGGIGIIPYIAL
+3634 YPKTGGFGVLPYITL
-3649 GGVMMLL
+3649 GGGIMLL
-3656 ALAVELGKEKRW
+3656 ALAVELQKERRW
-3668 KHIRK
+3668 KRIRK

>member
-1 MKKVRYFF
+1 MKWRKVMKKVRYFF

-27 IFSETVSA
+27 IFSESVSA
-35 TTPLTIRTKYI
+35 TTPLTIRTKYL

-141 DSLEASLPVY
+141 DSLESSLPVY

-186 RLKIKKPLQTG
+186 RFKIKKPLQTG

-222 KRNSIEMVTDSVAL
+222 KRNSIEMVTDSVAS
-236 DTSQPVSEKSVAETD
+236 DTE
-251 QPISETSELISDNTQ
+251 QPIPETSESISDNTQ

-271 EGEEVIQEEQALA
+271 EGEEVLQEEQALA

-315 TSVENPEISYNG
+315 TLVENPEISYNG

-355 YEVEKQLS
+355 YEVEKQLT
-363 VIQLQEGDEEKVIH
+363 VIQLQESGAEKIIH
-377 VTNVKKNEL
+377 VTNAKKNGL
-386 EGQVGSMLRSARTRR
+386 EGRIGSMLRSARTRR

-422 TTVTREEEITKDIF
+422 TTVTKEEEITKDIF

-492 TFMVPVDSGLGAPK
+492 TFMVPVDSGLGIPK
-506 ITSIIHNQG
+506 IVSIVHHDG
-515 QTIGNPETS
+515 QSIANPETAQF
-524 RYSDSGRF
+524 RHDGKLN
-532 DSVTNQLPIQ
+532 SVTNHLPIR

-631 NNQVIEWYT
+631 NDKVIEWYT

-655 VAEDRASQSAHSKT
+655 VAEDKNTQTVHSKI
-669 VYIYSP
+669 VYVYEP
-675 ADNGNY
+675 TEGGNY
-681 SLTSTRVVDKAQ
+681 RRKSTQTVDKTQ
-693 NQITVDNVPAGGIA
+693 SQITVNDVPAGGIA

-731 LKGDITIEKKWAQG
+731 LKGDITIQKKWATG
-745 TEKTAVTYSITGG
+745 TEKTAVTYTINGG
-758 SYQNHKVT
+758 SYNNHKVT
-766 MQANQSQVVISNV
+766 LPENQSQVTVPNV
-779 EKFSGTGSTATKKRV
+779 EKFSGTGSTATKTRI
-794 YYEVTEEVPSG
+794 YYEVTEDVPVG
-805 YMLST
+805 YALST
-810 AQMDWEKL
+810 AQMDWKNL
-818 HYVFTN
+818 QYVFTN
-824 KKDNSRP
+824 KKDTSQP
-831 VPPSPSG
+831 ITPTPPG

-859 RNGQRWGGFHG
+859 RGSNRWGGFHG

-882 REGDSFTIELPKEL
+882 KEGDSFTIELPREL
-896 KLDHLANPSVEWT
+896 KLEHLANPSVEWT

-937 AAYSVSEYSGW
+937 AAYSVTEYSGW
-948 FQIGSDGSQ
+948 FEIGSDQSE

-965 TNIRGTYLTGVRPV
+965 TNVAGKKYLTGVRPE
-979 VPEWYSF
+979 VPVWYSF
-986 DLENPINTQ
+986 DPENPINTQ

-1005 KTSYKGGNFDCSHT
+1005 MTSYKGGNFDCSHT
-1019 VTGDGTLNATE
+1019 VTGNGTLNATE
-1030 NGSHGLQGSLRQFS
+1030 NGSGGLQGSLHQFS
-1044 SVHKQAINQ
+1044 SVHKQVINQ
-1053 TADSVTWELVYNGE
+1053 TADSVTWELVYNGG
-1067 RNDIT
+1067 RNDIS
-1072 GGVGYDSRKIWD
+1072 GSILANRRKFWD
-1084 RIHENSSL
+1084 RLHVDTPL
-1092 YDGNVHTSIPR
+1092 YDGNTHTSILKDLE
-1103 NIEVFVADGNPAASY
+1103 IFVSDGTPADSY
-1118 TESEMVRLSLL
+1118 DESAMVPLKYK
-1129 TTSRSGDQTTYHYGI
+1129 TTSNSGANTTYHYGI
-1144 NGANMGLAILLK
+1144 DGTNMGLAVLLK
-1156 RESWYDAQFNY
+1156 REDWGDANFGFQ
-1167 RSNYTLEFYH
+1167 SNYALEFYY
-1177 EGAGWGRKTIV
+1177 EGSDWGRKAIIV
-1188 ARIKQR
+1188 RIKQR
-1194 KNGNTTLRNAV
+1194 KNGNGILRNAV
-1205 SLNWNSVVLGGGKSP
+1205 NVMWNSLVISGKMGT
-1220 NNFFVAGD
+1220 NNYFVAGD
-1228 TVASGGAYPT
+1228 TVANGGAYPT
-1238 DWYGFQLKKVD
+1238 DWYAFRLKKVD
-1249 QQKRPLEG
+1249 QQNRPLEG
-1257 AVFTLYDSQQRP
+1257 AVFTLYDSKQRP
-1269 YQTIRSNGQ
+1269 YQTIRSNEQ

-1308 HRLIIR
+1308 HSLIIR
-1314 NSENITID
+1314 NSDNITID
-1322 GKSYTAQAPFE
+1322 GQSYTAQAPFE

-1349 DLANTPLKG
+1349 DQANTPLKG

-1373 ETLGDAFE
+1373 ETLGNTFE

-1465 GQPLENAIFELR
+1465 GEPLENAIFELR
-1477 RIHPTGFTVVRTNLF
+1477 QIHSTGFTVVRTNLF

-1554 FKVKIVKIDAETGQ
+1554 FKVKIVKIDAETGR

-1582 VTNATGETLNSQIAN
+1582 VTNATGETLNGQIAN

-1617 GTYYLKEIRAPQ
+1617 GTYYLKEIRAPR
-1629 GYTRLT
+1629 GYTQLT

-1661 ATSPDTVQINVKNDR
+1661 ATSPDTVQIKVKNDR
-1676 LKTLRISKRIKGLES
+1676 LKTLRISKRIKGLEDLPS
-1691 LAGLITGNMTFT
+1691 LITGQMTFT
-1703 LSKDNDTSFQ
+1703 LIKDDDATAASAVQ
-1713 PVTVTQAANTDFV
+1713 THAANTDFV

-1776 ERASLITSPDLSN
+1776 EGASLITSPDLSN

-1801 SDTTSVTYQNFNGQG
+1801 NDTTFVTYHNFNGQG
-1816 NNIPVGAYLG
+1816 DNIPAGAYLG
-1826 VDLQSVKRVRNVFYL
+1826 VDLKGVKRVRNIFYL
-1841 QGNQSNVTDR
+1841 QGNQNNITDR

-1892 NEEQVVNK
+1892 NEEQVVKK
-1900 WYAVRELRITAQEA
+1900 WYAVRELRISAQEA

-1923 AFPIGNIQH
+1923 
-1932 PFIRMEKRDSETGA
+1932 
-1946 IIQGT
+1946 
-1951 ATFKLYKVPED
+1951 
-1962 TTETTLS
+1962 
-1969 TAINDNNL
+1969 
-1977 IQTFQLANGQTG
+1977 
-1989 NETLLIKE
+1989 
-1997 LGKYALVE
+1997 
-2005 TQAPDGYIGLSQPVL
+2005 
-2020 LEATEARQAH
+2020 
-2030 SDTKNKHVTRF
+2030 
-2041 AVLSSRDKVT
+2041 
-2051 VDTSSTAN
+2051 
-2059 DNVLKLQVKNRQK
+2059 
-2072 VYNLKILKRDAQNAQ
+2072 
-2087 QGLTATFG
+2087 
-2095 LFNADGTNKIAEGQ
+2095 
-2109 TNESDHSY
+2109 
-2117 TFSQLRPGTYIL
+2117 
-2129 KELQTPIN
+2129 
-2137 YNPLRDFKI
+2137 
-2146 VIANNGQVSVLDT
+2146 
-2159 PTRMVEVGNTVD
+2159 
-2171 TTISLTIKNRTYT
+2171 
-2184 PISIQKVDKRSNETT
+2184 
-2199 LTGVR
+2199 
-2204 LRIQAKNGNQM
+2204 
-2215 PQFSNRSWHETNY
+2215 
-2228 QGRVIDTEKALEWN
+2228 
-2242 TSAAGN
+2242 
-2248 AVFQLPQGTYTISE
+2248 
-2262 LSAPAGYEQLQPFD
+2262 
-2276 ITVAEDG
+2276 
-2283 SVQLAQGTNTEQ
+2283 
-2295 VSQGTKDGRINIKLT
+2295 
-2310 NVFKPKIKITK
+2310 
-2321 VDSREVNRK
+2321 
-2330 LAGARFKLFGPDEN
+2330 
-2344 TQIGQEV
+2344 
-2351 TTGTNGEVTLPGLE
+2351 
-2365 PGTYYLQE
+2365 
-2373 SQPPTDYQANSLKYR
+2373 
-2388 IVIADNGSAQITN
+2388 
-2401 ADGKI
+2401 
-2406 EVGASQ
+2406 
-2412 DQGADKIIPITVKNE
+2412 
-2427 RETYDLKI
+2427 
-2435 LKRDAQNAQQGLTA
+2435 
-2449 TFGLFH
+2449 
-2455 ADGISKITEG
+2455 
-2465 QTNESDHSHTFSQ
+2465 
-2478 LLPGTYVLKEVTP
+2478 
-2491 PSGYIQV
+2491 
-2498 DPVRLEITQAGQLRI
+2498 
-2513 LSGDTELLQVGASS
+2513 
-2527 GNTLQLTVKNDSKK
+2527 
-2541 TLRIS
+2541 
-2546 KRIKGLEDLPNL
+2546 
-2558 ITGQMTFTLTKD
+2558 
-2570 NDTTAV
+2570 
-2576 SVVQTHAATEDFVF
+2576 
-2590 TNLTYGSYTLVE
+2590 
-2602 TAPPAGYMVEP
+2602 
-2613 ITYKVSVSRSG
+2613 
-2624 VSLYKVA
+2624 
-2631 NAAPIERVAG
+2631 
-2641 ATLIKSGDLSNIQ
+2641 
-2654 SGQDGDAIDGS
+2654 
-2665 DTTSVTYKNFN
+2665 
-2676 GQGDNI
+2676 
-2682 PAGAYLGVD
+2682 
-2691 LQGVKRVR
+2691 
-2699 HIHYLQG
+2699 
-2706 TQHNPL
+2706 
-2712 DRFNRFTLE
+2712 
-2721 YSIDGRT
+2721 
-2728 YFPLST
+2728 
-2734 YTEHGLVDLNTDIVA
+2734 
-2749 RYIRVRNE
+2749 
-2757 DRVEQKWYG
+2757 
-2766 VRELTVSAQ
+2766 
-2775 EAESVSLQGGLAFP
+2775 AFP

-2823 DATSQTVTSA
+2823 NATSQTVTGA
-2833 LTNQNLVQTFTL
+2833 LTDQNLVQTFTL

-2857 VLGRYAL
+2857 VHGRYAL
-2864 VEVAPPTGYRALA
+2864 VEGTPPTGYRGLA
-2877 GPVLLDLQTLQQ
+2877 SPILLDLQTLQQ
-2889 PHSGRQMKT
+2889 PHSGNQMKT
-2898 VTRFNLVGTN
+2898 MTRFNLVGTN

-2952 ELYNENETRP
+2952 ELYDAMGTTVIER
-2962 PLGQGNTTQPG
+2962 GNTSQDG
-2973 DSLTFRNL
+2973 FSLTFPNL
-2981 RPGTYVL
+2981 SPNSYVL
-2988 KEVTAPTG
+2988 KEAVAPAN
-2996 YNPIQKIKLTI
+2996 YNPIAPIHLTI
-3007 SLDGQIRIVEGP
+3007 DQTGQLTIQSGP
-3019 QDLLASQAVNANNE
+3019 SDLIAIQSADDSHLIQLT
-3033 IELVVKNR
+3033 IKNR
-3041 PFTDFSIEKVSN
+3041 PFTPISIQKVDKRSN
-3053 LDPTINLAGVQ
+3053 ETTLTGVRLRIQ
-3064 LQIKA
+3064 A
-3069 KNNGPAPLFSND
+3069 KNGAQMPQFGDRN
-3081 DWHRQQYRATIDT
+3081 WHETHYQGRVIDT
-3094 ANKALKWWTQSNDVG
+3094 EKALEWTSSTAG
-3109 NAVFKLPQGTYTIS
+3109 NAVFQLPQGTYTIS
-3123 ELAAPAGYE
+3123 ELSAPAGYE
-3132 LLQPFDI
+3132 QLQPFDI
-3139 IVGEDGQ
+3139 TVAEDGSVQLAQGTNPEQ
-3146 VRLADGAPTNAEIN
+3146 VSQGQKDGRIN
-3160 TKDNRLNLKLTNIFK
+3160 IKLTNVFK
-3175 PKLKIIKVDSRN
+3175 PKIKITKVDSRDVN
-3187 ETRRLANATFKLFGG
+3187 RKLVGARFKLFGP
-3202 DGRTQVG
+3202 DENTQIGQEVTTG
-3209 SDLVTGATGE
+3209 SNGE
-3219 IETPALTPG
+3219 ITLPGLEPG
-3228 TYYLQETQSPT
+3228 TYYLQESQPPT

-3248 QIIIDANGSARIG
+3248 RLTIG
-3261 NADNKI
+3261 NDGAAQLVNGDAKI
-3267 EVGTSQDQGADKIIP
+3267 TIGTSQDQGADKLIP

-3300 YDETSRGLDARFQL
+3300 YNDVNRGLNARFQL
-3314 YRKDGEQEVL
+3314 YRKNGNQEEL
-3324 LQGLVGNTSGAN
+3324 LSGLVGDTIVNN
-3336 SELLLP
+3336 HELVLP
-3342 NLLPNTYVLKE
+3342 NLLPNTYILKE
-3353 ITAPAGN
+3353 TRVPAGN
-3360 YEAIR
+3360 YEAIQ
-3365 PIQFTITEEGVLRID
+3365 PIQFTITEEGRLQID

-3390 NGGNSQELVLLIKNI
+3390 TSGNTQELILLIKNI
-3405 KKFRLRIKK
+3405 KKFHLRIKK
-3414 QDATNE
+3414 QDATND
-3420 QTLLDGANFTLY
+3420 QTLLDGARFTLY
-3432 RARDH
+3432 RAQGNT
-3437 DGGKLEAI
+3437 GGKLEQLATG
-3445 ASKVTANGLADID
+3445 VTANGLANID

-3478 DKEYIFQINHDGTVL
+3478 DKEYIFQINHDGTVAL
-3493 LRNGDNMTSLQGADT
+3493 HNSDDMTSLQRAD
-3508 NRLVVFTMK
+3508 NDRVVVFTMK
-3517 NTRTTSQFKLA
+3517 NRGKTGQFKLA
-3528 KRSYRDSAQRLEATF
+3528 KRAYSNSVRRLAAMF
-3543 ELKESGNAQAT
+3543 ELKEENGAAPVAT
-3554 AVVKR
+3554 K
-3559 TTTTGDEVLFD
+3559 TTVTDGEEIVFE
-3570 NLPVGKS
+3570 NLRIGQI
-3577 YILKETVAPD
+3577 YQLKETQAPE
-3587 GYQKIEKE
+3587 GYQLNTKVYRLRLTDSGQVELL
-3595 IHIDI
+3595 
-3600 GADGAITIQDGGDL
+3600 DGDDL
-3614 VSLDNTDPH
+3614 LSLDDSNRQLLTA
-3623 LIIVKNLRKGE
+3623 KNLKKGE
-3634 YPKTGGIGIIPYIAL
+3634 YPKTGGFGVLPYITL
-3649 GGVMMLL
+3649 GGGMMLL

-3668 KHIRK
+3668 KRIRK

>member
-1 MKKVRYFF
+1 MKKVRYFL

-141 DSLEASLPVY
+141 DSLESSLPVY

-222 KRNSIEMVTDSVAL
+222 KRNSIEMVTDSVAS
-236 DTSQPVSEKSVAETD
+236 DTE
-251 QPISETSELISDNTQ
+251 QPIPETSESTSDNTQ
-266 SNPVP
+266 PNPVP

-315 TSVENPEISYNG
+315 TSVENPELSYNG

-355 YEVEKQLS
+355 YEVEKQLT
-363 VIQLQEGDEEKVIH
+363 VIQLQESGAEKIIH
-377 VTNVKKNEL
+377 VTNAKKNGL
-386 EGQVGSMLRSARTRR
+386 EGRIGSMLRSARTRR

-422 TTVTREEEITKDIF
+422 TTITKEEEITKYIF
-436 DPIRIE
+436 DPIRLV
-442 IPGVTRHFRQG
+442 IPGISTNFSQNG
-453 GDLRKKEIQVTS
+453 QLRKKEIKTDNSGQATS
-465 TGEKKIIWEY
+465 IVWEY
-475 ITTVTGANDR
+475 TTTVAGADSSFVKKLTNHFS
-485 YIKQIAN
+485 
-492 TFMVPVDSGLGAPK
+492 TTPDSGLGEPVIVDVK
-506 ITSIIHNQG
+506 KNG
-515 QTIGNPETS
+515 QTIQGRHMQIADPTLKS
-524 RYSDSGRF
+524 TYS
-532 DSVTNQLPIQ
+532 NLPIE
-542 DGTYVYT
+542 DGTYTYT
-549 IETPILLPSENY
+549 IETPITAPRDYYTLQYHSEAKVQPSRNSQFTQGGVTTTIQANEEKIIPTSGFLSLPSQDWGGPLSKRQVDTVYLSNGANVAGDYTAEN
-561 TLDYYS
+561 
-567 DVKVQA
+567 KIKWVQ
-573 PERSRL
+573 S
-579 TQNGQTIVLTRE
+579 
-591 EERNIKSAGSLTLP
+591 NINNSKSASNFDF
-605 SDQTTSPY
+605 SIAVDNSQSI
-613 DTPKLSDT
+613 D
-621 IRVNGRYRES
+621 RVRVKIYRPTES
-631 NNQVIEWYT
+631 GYEEVSNQVAT
-640 SRLNTTDSVQTYTFD
+640 VQGGKVTARD
-655 VAEDRASQSAHSKT
+655 V
-669 VYIYSP
+669 P
-675 ADNGNY
+675 
-681 SLTSTRVVDKAQ
+681 
-693 NQITVDNVPAGGIA
+693 PGGIA
-707 VVETITNVTNEKA
+707 VVETETTVTNQKVNHTFVGAELAALKKDLTIKKVWLDNAQPVDVKFTVNGGRFNNRTLTLRSGQTQIVEQNVLTFSTSSNPFKTGKKIFYDVNEVEPSGYSLVAAEQDTEELIYTYKNKKNTSRPAPTNPGTCSHYGITSVNNTDIKYFRLSDGWQGFGSPLTMQFRIPAYAEEGDYFEIKIPRELILKHVANPNKVWKEIQANGRHVANVYHVEQDKIRFILTADAYSVADYTGSFFIGDEIRGATHINGRPVSGSEKYYDGVNPRIEYFFDPTNPLGTKEVRKTLQFETKYHGGGMECSKTVTNQTTANYSDSEIMRLSGSVNKWMSYTDADEMVWDVVYNAAGGDIWGNSGFYGNNRKFFEHLSETNQLYNGNNPSSFIKDIEVYLVDGTAGGGYRYDTMQKLTPTAQLLGGGTQEYLLPGTNVKI
-720 NHTITGASLEA
+720 HL
-731 LKGDITIEKKWAQG
+731 
-745 TEKTAVTYSITGG
+745 
-758 SYQNHKVT
+758 
-766 MQANQSQVVISNV
+766 
-779 EKFSGTGSTATKKRV
+779 TGSTQNWAPPNFIGANNRQFKSNYKIEF
-794 YYEVTEEVPSG
+794 YYE
-805 YMLST
+805 
-810 AQMDWEKL
+810 
-818 HYVFTN
+818 
-824 KKDNSRP
+824 
-831 VPPSPSG
+831 G
-838 SCESYGVTSVEPV
+838 S
-851 NINWLTWQ
+851 NIG
-859 RNGQRWGGFHG
+859 R
-870 SLKFYFKLPAFA
+870 KA
-882 REGDSFTIELPKEL
+882 
-896 KLDHLANPSVEWT
+896 
-909 PVYKSGTNVILA
+909 ILA
-921 RTYHVEDRKLK
+921 KIRTRKMI
-932 FVLTS
+932 
-937 AAYSVSEYSGW
+937 A
-948 FQIGSDGSQ
+948 
-957 NLVQINND
+957 
-965 TNIRGTYLTGVRPV
+965 P
-979 VPEWYSF
+979 
-986 DLENPINTQ
+986 
-995 SNIVNKKLKY
+995 
-1005 KTSYKGGNFDCSHT
+1005 
-1019 VTGDGTLNATE
+1019 TE
-1030 NGSHGLQGSLRQFS
+1030 NYFFNAVTANRYRWLNGGS
-1044 SVHKQAINQ
+1044 
-1053 TADSVTWELVYNGE
+1053 
-1067 RNDIT
+1067 
-1072 GGVGYDSRKIWD
+1072 
-1084 RIHENSSL
+1084 
-1092 YDGNVHTSIPR
+1092 
-1103 NIEVFVADGNPAASY
+1103 
-1118 TESEMVRLSLL
+1118 
-1129 TTSRSGDQTTYHYGI
+1129 
-1144 NGANMGLAILLK
+1144 
-1156 RESWYDAQFNY
+1156 
-1167 RSNYTLEFYH
+1167 TLEYYRR
-1177 EGAGWGRKTIV
+1177 EAD
-1188 ARIKQR
+1188 
-1194 KNGNTTLRNAV
+1194 TLA
-1205 SLNWNSVVLGGGKSP
+1205 W
-1220 NNFFVAGD
+1220 
-1228 TVASGGAYPT
+1228 GGAYPV
-1238 DWYGFQLKKVD
+1238 DWYSLRLRKVGNENG
-1249 QQKRPLEG
+1249 QKRPLQG
-1257 AVFTLYDSQQRP
+1257 AVFTLSRDGKVVRRVTSDSD
-1269 YQTIRSNGQ
+1269 
-1278 GILEFTNILGGEYTF
+1278 GILNIRDVYGGTYKLREVSAPEGYALDPTE
-1293 KEVEAPAGYTLDTTV
+1293 KEIV
-1308 HRLIIR
+1308 IR
-1314 NSENITID
+1314 NADNITID
-1322 GKSYTAQAPFE
+1322 GRPY
-1333 IINKKDA
+1333 N
-1340 KLSLKLKKK
+1340 
-1349 DLANTPLKG
+1349 ANTPPEIVNTKYISLQIDKYTQGETRRLKG
-1358 AVFRLRKTDGGQPYD
+1358 AVFRLRSKEDNRYSVTLGENASSATFLFTNLAKGTYVLEELTAPAGYKKITPIEIEVYEDAGVLKVRKVTDTNHIQSGHVFESNGTFRMNVVNEDINQEFTKVNTERQPLADAIFELRKMKQGGYDVIRTGIASNAEGKFRLNQLQPGSTYEVWEIVAPETYEKPTSAVAKFNVTAEGRIEFTENSSVITNRRPDNKKFQFRVVKVDAATNQPITSHSRIGITDAEGAVIGGQVANFTSGGTFTFHNRNQNFVAGTYYIKEFTAPNGYNILQNAIAFTVNND
-1373 ETLGDAFE
+1373 GTFQSADSNLEIRSQGGSGSDAQPITLELRLKNYKKATLRFTKRIKGIEDVQGAISGNVTFRLTKDNDSSFTAVE
-1381 SDEFLFNELTVGNY
+1381 KTQSGNSDFVIENLAPGTY
-1395 TLEEVRAPT
+1395 TLEEVTPPQGYVKEKATYKVEVSNDGSIKYYKNINQVSVIKSEHFNRYINNTTDANMIDGSDTSELIFDTNVNGRSNIQAGSYLGVDLGSTQRVTHIRVLQGRAGNASDRMAKAILEYSEDGVSYTVIQNGTSNHFTDRLIDLDVAINARYVRIRNAELVVNKWMAVQEFQVQADAQTILYNQAGENGKILVGNIQNPSISIVKVNPNNDVLTGTNLTANFKLYKVANDTTDQNVSERIQENGLVQEFTWRSGSSSSELLRAKELGRYALVETQAPT
-1404 GYRGMGQ
+1404 GYRRLNNPILLDLFETGQ
-1411 INLTVYEEN
+1411 SHDGNRNKAVTRFRLVYDTDTDLVVDTSNTVNDNIIKLKVKNYPEHYQLKLLKRALNGTTGLLARFELYDSQNRKVGEGQTNQENNSYLFTNLSPGIYRLRETEAPRGYYLHNDIQVTIGERGEASIDSGNTELVSIAPANSQNTIELTVKNKPYTAFSIEKVSKLAPTT
-1420 GTLKLR
+1420 TLMNVKLEIKAKDGVLSPIFSDESWHR
-1426 KQADTANSQTSTPQ
+1426 DHYRAEIDTANRALRWWTSAKGNAVFSLPAGTYTVTELEAPAGYERMAPFDIIMTEDGQ
-1440 LTNGVVTLDIY
+1440 VVVPTNNAQVEVGEKDNRVHIKLTNIFK
-1451 NQPLELTFTKQNTQ
+1451 PKIKITKVDSRDTNRKLAGARFKLFGPDENTQ
-1465 GQPLENAIFELR
+1465 IGQEVTTGSNGEITLPGLE
-1477 RIHPTGFTVVRTNLF
+1477 P
-1492 SKANGQFVLK
+1492 
-1502 GLLPNTTYELWET
+1502 
-1515 RAPDGYAKPTQAVV
+1515 
-1529 QFTVNEDGTARFT
+1529 
-1542 RGSSTIVNSPPK
+1542 
-1554 FKVKIVKIDAETGQ
+1554 
-1568 TITEGVND
+1568 
-1576 TAPRFT
+1576 
-1582 VTNATGETLNSQIAN
+1582 
-1597 LQNGMYTF
+1597 
-1605 TNGSGTNSGFEA
+1605 
-1617 GTYYLKEIRAPQ
+1617 GTYYLQETQPPT
-1629 GYTRLT
+1629 GYQANARKYQIIIDANGSAQIT
-1635 NLIPFTIHSDGR
+1635 N
-1647 VTVSEEFADGIATS
+1647 ADGKIEVGTSQNQGADKIIPITVKNERETYDLKILKRDAQNAQQGLTATFGLFNADGTNKIAEGQTNPS
-1661 ATSPDTVQINVKNDR
+1661 DHSYTFSQLLPGTYVLKEVTPPSGYIQVDPVRLEITQAGQLQILSGDTELLQVGASSGNTLELTVKNDSK
-1676 LKTLRISKRIKGLES
+1676 KTLRISKRIKGLENLPS
-1691 LAGLITGNMTFT
+1691 LITGQMTFT

-1745 YMVEPIVYKVAV
+1745 YMVEPI
-1757 SRAGVSLYR
+1757 
-1766 TSDQVTPSRV
+1766 
-1776 ERASLITSPDLSN
+1776 
-1789 IQSGPESNAIDG
+1789 
-1801 SDTTSVTYQNFNGQG
+1801 
-1816 NNIPVGAYLG
+1816 
-1826 VDLQSVKRVRNVFYL
+1826 
-1841 QGNQSNVTDR
+1841 
-1851 MNRYTVEYSIDGE
+1851 
-1864 TYYPIASSATAERFE
+1864 
-1879 QSTDLLA
+1879 
-1886 RYIRVR
+1886 
-1892 NEEQVVNK
+1892 
-1900 WYAVRELRITAQEA
+1900 
-1914 ESVSLQGGQ
+1914 
-1923 AFPIGNIQH
+1923 
-1932 PFIRMEKRDSETGA
+1932 
-1946 IIQGT
+1946 
-1951 ATFKLYKVPED
+1951 
-1962 TTETTLS
+1962 
-1969 TAINDNNL
+1969 
-1977 IQTFQLANGQTG
+1977 
-1989 NETLLIKE
+1989 
-1997 LGKYALVE
+1997 
-2005 TQAPDGYIGLSQPVL
+2005 
-2020 LEATEARQAH
+2020 
-2030 SDTKNKHVTRF
+2030 
-2041 AVLSSRDKVT
+2041 
-2051 VDTSSTAN
+2051 
-2059 DNVLKLQVKNRQK
+2059 
-2072 VYNLKILKRDAQNAQ
+2072 
-2087 QGLTATFG
+2087 
-2095 LFNADGTNKIAEGQ
+2095 
-2109 TNESDHSY
+2109 
-2117 TFSQLRPGTYIL
+2117 
-2129 KELQTPIN
+2129 
-2137 YNPLRDFKI
+2137 
-2146 VIANNGQVSVLDT
+2146 
-2159 PTRMVEVGNTVD
+2159 
-2171 TTISLTIKNRTYT
+2171 
-2184 PISIQKVDKRSNETT
+2184 
-2199 LTGVR
+2199 
-2204 LRIQAKNGNQM
+2204 
-2215 PQFSNRSWHETNY
+2215 
-2228 QGRVIDTEKALEWN
+2228 
-2242 TSAAGN
+2242 
-2248 AVFQLPQGTYTISE
+2248 
-2262 LSAPAGYEQLQPFD
+2262 
-2276 ITVAEDG
+2276 
-2283 SVQLAQGTNTEQ
+2283 
-2295 VSQGTKDGRINIKLT
+2295 
-2310 NVFKPKIKITK
+2310 
-2321 VDSREVNRK
+2321 
-2330 LAGARFKLFGPDEN
+2330 
-2344 TQIGQEV
+2344 
-2351 TTGTNGEVTLPGLE
+2351 
-2365 PGTYYLQE
+2365 
-2373 SQPPTDYQANSLKYR
+2373 
-2388 IVIADNGSAQITN
+2388 
-2401 ADGKI
+2401 
-2406 EVGASQ
+2406 
-2412 DQGADKIIPITVKNE
+2412 
-2427 RETYDLKI
+2427 
-2435 LKRDAQNAQQGLTA
+2435 
-2449 TFGLFH
+2449 
-2455 ADGISKITEG
+2455 
-2465 QTNESDHSHTFSQ
+2465 
-2478 LLPGTYVLKEVTP
+2478 
-2491 PSGYIQV
+2491 
-2498 DPVRLEITQAGQLRI
+2498 
-2513 LSGDTELLQVGASS
+2513 
-2527 GNTLQLTVKNDSKK
+2527 
-2541 TLRIS
+2541 
-2546 KRIKGLEDLPNL
+2546 
-2558 ITGQMTFTLTKD
+2558 
-2570 NDTTAV
+2570 
-2576 SVVQTHAATEDFVF
+2576 
-2590 TNLTYGSYTLVE
+2590 
-2602 TAPPAGYMVEP
+2602 
-2613 ITYKVSVSRSG
+2613 TYKVSVSRSG

-2631 NAAPIERVAG
+2631 NAAPIERVTG
-2641 ATLIKSGDLSNIQ
+2641 ATLIKSPDLSNIQ
-2654 SGQDGDAIDGS
+2654 SGQDGNAIDGS
-2665 DTTSVTYKNFN
+2665 DTTSVTYENFN
-2676 GQGDNI
+2676 GQGNNI

-2706 TQHNPL
+2706 TQHNAY

-2721 YSIDGRT
+2721 YSIDGHT

-2757 DRVEQKWYG
+2757 DRVVQKWYG
-2766 VRELTVSAQ
+2766 VRELRISAQ
-2775 EAESVSLQGGLAFP
+2775 EAVSVSLQGGQTFP

-2797 IQIEKQDMNNR
+2797 IQIEKQDMSNAR
-2808 IIQQAVTFKLYKVPD
+2808 INQSVTFKLYKVD
-2823 DATSQTVTSA
+2823 DATTTANAAAAIQES
-2833 LTNQNLVQTFTL
+2833 NLVQTFTL
-2845 TNGQVR
+2845 TNGQVS
-2851 QTLEAK
+2851 QALQAK

-2877 GPVLLDLQTLQQ
+2877 GPVLLDLQTLQR
-2889 PHSGRQMKT
+2889 PHSGSQMKT
-2898 VTRFNLVGTN
+2898 VSRFTLVGTN

-2962 PLGQGNTTQPG
+2962 PLSQGNTTQPG

-3007 SLDGQIRIVEGP
+3007 SLDGRITIVEGP
-3019 QDLLASQAVNANNE
+3019 QDLLEGQAVNANNE

-3053 LDPTINLAGVQ
+3053 LDSTSNLAGVQ

-3069 KNNGPAPLFSND
+3069 KNNGPAPLFSD
-3081 DWHRQQYRATIDT
+3081 DDLHRQRYRATIDT
-3094 ANKALKWWTQSNDVG
+3094 ANKALTWWTQSNDVG

-3146 VRLADGAPTNAEIN
+3146 VRLANGAPTNAEIN

-3228 TYYLQETQSPT
+3228 TYYLQETQPPT

-3365 PIQFTITEEGVLRID
+3365 PIQFTITEEGALRID

-3390 NGGNSQELVLLIKNI
+3390 TSGNTQELILLIKNI

-3437 DGGKLEAI
+3437 NGGKLEAI

-3614 VSLDNTDPH
+3614 VSLDNTDSH

>member
-27 IFSETVSA
+27 IFSESVSA
-35 TTPLTIRTKYI
+35 TTPLTIRTKYL

-55 LAIKLDTSQ
+55 LAIKLDTRQ

-222 KRNSIEMVTDSVAL
+222 KRNSIEMVTDSVAS
-236 DTSQPVSEKSVAETD
+236 DIE
-251 QPISETSELISDNTQ
+251 QPIPETSESTSDNTQ
-266 SNPVP
+266 PNPVP

-355 YEVEKQLS
+355 YEVEKQLT
-363 VIQLQEGDEEKVIH
+363 VIQLQESGAEKIIH
-377 VTNVKKNEL
+377 VTNAKKNGL
-386 EGQVGSMLRSARTRR
+386 EGRIGSMLRSARTRR
-401 AVTETTTD
+401 AITETNTD

-422 TTVTREEEITKDIF
+422 TTVTKEEEITKDIF

-613 DTPKLSDT
+613 DTPKLSDS
-621 IRVNGRYRES
+621 IRVNGRYRDS
-631 NNQVIEWYT
+631 NNKVIEWYT
-640 SRLNTTDSVQTYTFD
+640 SRINTTDSPQTYTFE
-655 VAEDRASQSAHSKT
+655 VAEDKNTQAVHSKI
-669 VYIYSP
+669 VYVYEP
-675 ADNGNY
+675 TEGGNY
-681 SLTSTRVVDKAQ
+681 RLKSTQTVDKTQ
-693 NQITVDNVPAGGIA
+693 SQITVSDVPVGGIA

-731 LKGDITIEKKWAQG
+731 LKGDITIQKKWATG
-745 TEKTAVTYSITGG
+745 TEKTAVTYTINGG
-758 SYQNHKVT
+758 SYNNHKVT
-766 MQANQSQVVISNV
+766 LPENQSQVTVSNV
-779 EKFSGTGSTATKKRV
+779 EKFSGTGSIATKTRI
-794 YYEVTEEVPSG
+794 YYEVTEDVPVG
-805 YMLST
+805 YALST
-810 AQMDWEKL
+810 AQMDWKNL
-818 HYVFTN
+818 QYVFTN
-824 KKDNSRP
+824 KKDTSQP
-831 VPPSPSG
+831 ITPTPPG

-859 RNGQRWGGFHG
+859 RGSNRWGGFHG

-882 REGDSFTIELPKEL
+882 KEGDSFTIELPREL
-896 KLDHLANPSVEWT
+896 KLEHLANPSVEWT

-948 FQIGSDGSQ
+948 FQIGSDGSE

-965 TNIRGTYLTGVRPV
+965 KNVAGRKYLTGVRPE
-979 VPEWYSF
+979 VPVWYSF
-986 DLENPINTQ
+986 DPENPINTQ

-1019 VTGDGTLNATE
+1019 VIGDGTLNATE
-1030 NGSHGLQGSLRQFS
+1030 NGSGGLQGSLRQFS

-1228 TVASGGAYPT
+1228 TVANGGAYPT
-1238 DWYGFQLKKVD
+1238 DWYAFQVKKVD
-1249 QQKRPLEG
+1249 QQNRPLEG
-1257 AVFTLYDSQQRP
+1257 AVFTLYDSQDRP
-1269 YQTIRSNGQ
+1269 HQTARSNQQ
-1278 GILEFTNILGGEYTF
+1278 GIIEFTNILGGEYTF
-1293 KEVEAPAGYTLDTTV
+1293 KEVEAPVGYTLDSTV
-1308 HRLIIR
+1308 HRVTIR

-1373 ETLGDAFE
+1373 ETLGDTFA

-1440 LTNGVVTLDIY
+1440 LTNGVVTMDIY
-1451 NQPLELTFTKQNTQ
+1451 NQPLELTFTKQNAQ

-1477 RIHPTGFTVVRTNLF
+1477 QIHQTGFTVVRTNLF

-1515 RAPDGYAKPTQAVV
+1515 RAPDGYAKPTQAVA

-1582 VTNATGETLNSQIAN
+1582 VTNATGDTLNGQIAN
-1597 LQNGMYTF
+1597 LQNGMFTF
-1605 TNGSGTNSGFEA
+1605 TNGSGANSGFEA

-1661 ATSPDTVQINVKNDR
+1661 ATSPDTVQIKVKNDR
-1676 LKTLRISKRIKGLES
+1676 LKTLRISKRIKGLETIP
-1691 LAGLITGNMTFT
+1691 ALIQGQMTFT
-1703 LSKDNDTSFQ
+1703 LTKDND
-1713 PVTVTQAANTDFV
+1713 AAAVPAVQTHAATEDFV

-1801 SDTTSVTYQNFNGQG
+1801 SETTSVTYYNFNGQG
-1816 NNIPVGAYLG
+1816 NTIPVGAYLG

-1864 TYYPIASSATAERFE
+1864 TYYPITSSATAERFE

-1932 PFIRMEKRDSETGA
+1932 P
-1946 IIQGT
+1946 
-1951 ATFKLYKVPED
+1951 
-1962 TTETTLS
+1962 
-1969 TAINDNNL
+1969 
-1977 IQTFQLANGQTG
+1977 
-1989 NETLLIKE
+1989 
-1997 LGKYALVE
+1997 
-2005 TQAPDGYIGLSQPVL
+2005 
-2020 LEATEARQAH
+2020 
-2030 SDTKNKHVTRF
+2030 
-2041 AVLSSRDKVT
+2041 
-2051 VDTSSTAN
+2051 
-2059 DNVLKLQVKNRQK
+2059 
-2072 VYNLKILKRDAQNAQ
+2072 
-2087 QGLTATFG
+2087 
-2095 LFNADGTNKIAEGQ
+2095 
-2109 TNESDHSY
+2109 
-2117 TFSQLRPGTYIL
+2117 
-2129 KELQTPIN
+2129 
-2137 YNPLRDFKI
+2137 
-2146 VIANNGQVSVLDT
+2146 
-2159 PTRMVEVGNTVD
+2159 
-2171 TTISLTIKNRTYT
+2171 
-2184 PISIQKVDKRSNETT
+2184 
-2199 LTGVR
+2199 
-2204 LRIQAKNGNQM
+2204 
-2215 PQFSNRSWHETNY
+2215 
-2228 QGRVIDTEKALEWN
+2228 
-2242 TSAAGN
+2242 
-2248 AVFQLPQGTYTISE
+2248 
-2262 LSAPAGYEQLQPFD
+2262 
-2276 ITVAEDG
+2276 
-2283 SVQLAQGTNTEQ
+2283 
-2295 VSQGTKDGRINIKLT
+2295 
-2310 NVFKPKIKITK
+2310 
-2321 VDSREVNRK
+2321 
-2330 LAGARFKLFGPDEN
+2330 
-2344 TQIGQEV
+2344 
-2351 TTGTNGEVTLPGLE
+2351 
-2365 PGTYYLQE
+2365 
-2373 SQPPTDYQANSLKYR
+2373 
-2388 IVIADNGSAQITN
+2388 
-2401 ADGKI
+2401 
-2406 EVGASQ
+2406 
-2412 DQGADKIIPITVKNE
+2412 
-2427 RETYDLKI
+2427 
-2435 LKRDAQNAQQGLTA
+2435 
-2449 TFGLFH
+2449 
-2455 ADGISKITEG
+2455 
-2465 QTNESDHSHTFSQ
+2465 
-2478 LLPGTYVLKEVTP
+2478 
-2491 PSGYIQV
+2491 
-2498 DPVRLEITQAGQLRI
+2498 
-2513 LSGDTELLQVGASS
+2513 
-2527 GNTLQLTVKNDSKK
+2527 
-2541 TLRIS
+2541 
-2546 KRIKGLEDLPNL
+2546 
-2558 ITGQMTFTLTKD
+2558 
-2570 NDTTAV
+2570 
-2576 SVVQTHAATEDFVF
+2576 
-2590 TNLTYGSYTLVE
+2590 
-2602 TAPPAGYMVEP
+2602 
-2613 ITYKVSVSRSG
+2613 
-2624 VSLYKVA
+2624 
-2631 NAAPIERVAG
+2631 
-2641 ATLIKSGDLSNIQ
+2641 
-2654 SGQDGDAIDGS
+2654 
-2665 DTTSVTYKNFN
+2665 
-2676 GQGDNI
+2676 
-2682 PAGAYLGVD
+2682 
-2691 LQGVKRVR
+2691 
-2699 HIHYLQG
+2699 
-2706 TQHNPL
+2706 
-2712 DRFNRFTLE
+2712 
-2721 YSIDGRT
+2721 
-2728 YFPLST
+2728 
-2734 YTEHGLVDLNTDIVA
+2734 
-2749 RYIRVRNE
+2749 
-2757 DRVEQKWYG
+2757 
-2766 VRELTVSAQ
+2766 
-2775 EAESVSLQGGLAFP
+2775 
-2789 IGNIQHPE
+2789 E
-2797 IQIEKQDMNNR
+2797 IQIEKQDMNSR
-2808 IIQQAVTFKLYKVPD
+2808 IIQQAVTFRLYKVPD
-2823 DATSQTVTSA
+2823 DATSQTVTGA
-2833 LTNQNLVQTFTL
+2833 LTDQNLVQTFTL

-2857 VLGRYAL
+2857 VHGRYAL
-2864 VEVAPPTGYRALA
+2864 VEGTPPTGYRGLA
-2877 GPVLLDLQTLQQ
+2877 SPILLDLQTLQQ
-2889 PHSGRQMKT
+2889 PHSGSQMKT

-2952 ELYNENETRP
+2952 ELYDATGTTVIER
-2962 PLGQGNTTQPG
+2962 GNTSQDG
-2973 DSLTFRNL
+2973 FSLTFPNL
-2981 RPGTYVL
+2981 SPNSYVL
-2988 KEVTAPTG
+2988 KETVAPAN
-2996 YNPIQKIKLTI
+2996 YNPIAPIHLTI
-3007 SLDGQIRIVEGP
+3007 DQTGQLTIQSGP
-3019 QDLLASQAVNANNE
+3019 SDLIAIQSADDSHLIQLT
-3033 IELVVKNR
+3033 IKNR
-3041 PFTDFSIEKVSN
+3041 PFTPISIQKVDKRSN
-3053 LDPTINLAGVQ
+3053 ETTLTGVRLRIQ
-3064 LQIKA
+3064 A
-3069 KNNGPAPLFSND
+3069 KNGNQMPQFSDRN
-3081 DWHRQQYRATIDT
+3081 WHVTNYQGRVIDT
-3094 ANKALKWWTQSNDVG
+3094 EKALEWTSSNAG
-3109 NAVFKLPQGTYTIS
+3109 NAVFQLPQGTYTIS
-3123 ELAAPAGYE
+3123 ELSAPAGYE
-3132 LLQPFDI
+3132 QLQPFDI
-3139 IVGEDGQ
+3139 TVAEDGSVQLAQGTNTEQ
-3146 VRLADGAPTNAEIN
+3146 VSQGQKDGRIN
-3160 TKDNRLNLKLTNIFK
+3160 IKLTNVFK
-3175 PKLKIIKVDSRN
+3175 PKIKITKVDSRDAN
-3187 ETRRLANATFKLFGG
+3187 RKLAGARFKLFGP
-3202 DGRTQVG
+3202 DENTQLG
-3209 SDLVTGATGE
+3209 QEVTTDSNGE
-3219 IETPALTPG
+3219 ITLPGLEPG
-3228 TYYLQETQSPT
+3228 TYYLQESQPPT

-3248 QIIIDANGSARIG
+3248 QLTIG
-3261 NADNKI
+3261 NDGAAQLVNGDAKI
-3267 EVGTSQDQGADKIIP
+3267 EIGNSQDQGADKLIP

-3300 YDETSRGLDARFQL
+3300 YDDTSRGVEARFQL
-3314 YRKDGEQEVL
+3314 YRKVGDSEEL
-3324 LQGLVGNTSGAN
+3324 MQGMVGNTVRPHY
-3336 SELLLP
+3336 ELNLP
-3342 NLLPNTYVLKE
+3342 NLLPGTYVLKE
-3353 ITAPAGN
+3353 LYPVDGS
-3360 YEAIR
+3360 YERMR
-3365 PIQFTITEEGVLRID
+3365 PIQFTITEEGRLQID
-3380 VNDRGFASVE
+3380 VNDRDFASVE
-3390 NGGNSQELVLLIKNI
+3390 NGGNSQVLVLLIKNI

-3414 QDATNE
+3414 QDAGND
-3420 QTLLDGANFTLY
+3420 QTLLDGARFTLY
-3432 RARDH
+3432 RAQGNT
-3437 DGGKLEAI
+3437 GGKLEQLATG
-3445 ASKVTANGLADID
+3445 VTANGLANID

-3478 DKEYIFQINHDGTVL
+3478 DKEYIFQINHDGSIKL
-3493 LRNGDNMTSLQGADT
+3493 HNADDMTSLQGADS
-3508 NRLVVFTMK
+3508 NRVVVFTMK
-3517 NTRTTSQFKLA
+3517 NRRNTGQFKLA
-3528 KRSYRDSAQRLEATF
+3528 KRAYSDSNRRLAAVF
-3543 ELKESGNAQAT
+3543 ELKEENGAT
-3554 AVVKR
+3554 SVATK
-3559 TTTTGDEVLFD
+3559 TTATNGEEIVFD
-3570 NLPVGKS
+3570 NLRIGQI
-3577 YILKETVAPD
+3577 YQLKETQAPE
-3587 GYQKIEKE
+3587 GYQLNTKVYRLRLTDSGQVELL
-3595 IHIDI
+3595 
-3600 GADGAITIQDGGDL
+3600 DGDDL
-3614 VSLDNTDPH
+3614 LSLDDSNRQLLTA
-3623 LIIVKNLRKGE
+3623 KNLKKGE
-3634 YPKTGGIGIIPYIAL
+3634 YPKTGGFGVLPYITL
-3649 GGVMMLL
+3649 GGGIMLL
-3656 ALAVELGKEKRW
+3656 ALAVELQKERRW
-3668 KHIRK
+3668 KRIRK

>member
-35 TTPLTIRTKYI
+35 TTPLTIRTKYL

-55 LAIKLDTSQ
+55 LAIKLDTRQ

-141 DSLEASLPVY
+141 DSLESSLPVY

-222 KRNSIEMVTDSVAL
+222 KRNSIEMVTDSVAS
-236 DTSQPVSEKSVAETD
+236 DTE
-251 QPISETSELISDNTQ
+251 QPIPETSESTSDNTQ

-355 YEVEKQLS
+355 YEVEKQLTA
-363 VIQLQEGDEEKVIH
+363 IQLQESGAEKIIH
-377 VTNVKKNEL
+377 VTNAKKNGL
-386 EGQVGSMLRSARTRR
+386 EGRIGSMLRSARTRR

-422 TTVTREEEITKDIF
+422 TTVTREEEITKYIF
-436 DPIRIE
+436 DTIRIE

-475 ITTVTGANDR
+475 ITTVTGASDR

-573 PERSRL
+573 PVRSRL
-579 TQNGQTIVLTRE
+579 TQNGQTIELTRE

-631 NNQVIEWYT
+631 NNKVIEWYT

-655 VAEDRASQSAHSKT
+655 VAEDKNTQAVHSKI
-669 VYIYSP
+669 VYVYEP
-675 ADNGNY
+675 TEGGNY
-681 SLTSTRVVDKAQ
+681 RLKSTQTVDKTQ
-693 NQITVDNVPAGGIA
+693 NQITVNDVPVGGIA

-731 LKGDITIEKKWAQG
+731 LKGDITIHKKWATG
-745 TEKTAVTYSITGG
+745 TEKTAVTFSVNGG
-758 SYQNHKVT
+758 SYRDHKVT
-766 MQANQSQVVISNV
+766 LQANQSQVTVPNV
-779 EKFSGTGSTATKKRV
+779 EKFSGTGSTATKTRI
-794 YYEVTEEVPSG
+794 YYEVTEDVPDG
-805 YMLST
+805 YALST
-810 AQMDWEKL
+810 AQMDWKNL
-818 HYVFTN
+818 QYVFTN
-824 KKDNSRP
+824 KKDTSQP
-831 VPPSPSG
+831 ITPKPPG

-851 NINWLTWQ
+851 DINWLTWE
-859 RNGQRWGGFHG
+859 RNGNRWGGFHG

-882 REGDSFTIELPKEL
+882 KEGDSFTIELPREL
-896 KLDHLANPSVEWT
+896 KLEHLANPSVEWT

-937 AAYSVSEYSGW
+937 AAYSVNEYSGW
-948 FQIGSDGSQ
+948 FEIGSDQSSG
-957 NLVQINND
+957 LVQINND
-965 TNIRGTYLTGVRPV
+965 RNVAGRKYLTGVRPE
-979 VPEWYSF
+979 VPVWYSF
-986 DLENPINTQ
+986 DPENPINTQ

-1019 VTGDGTLNATE
+1019 VIGNGTLNATE
-1030 NGSHGLQGSLRQFS
+1030 NGSGGLQGSLHQFS
-1044 SVHKQAINQ
+1044 SVHKQVINQ
-1053 TADSVTWELVYNGE
+1053 TADSVTWELVYNGG
-1067 RNDIT
+1067 RNNIS
-1072 GGVGYDSRKIWD
+1072 GSILANKRKFWD
-1084 RIHENSSL
+1084 RLHVDTPL
-1092 YDGNVHTSIPR
+1092 YDGNTHTSILKDLE
-1103 NIEVFVADGNPAASY
+1103 IFVSDGTPADSY
-1118 TESEMVRLSLL
+1118 VESDMAQLKYK
-1129 TTSRSGDQTTYHYGI
+1129 TTSNSGANTTYHYGI
-1144 NGANMGLAILLK
+1144 DGTNMGLAVLLK
-1156 RESWYDAQFNY
+1156 REDWGDANFGFQ
-1167 RSNYTLEFYH
+1167 SNYALEFYY
-1177 EGAGWGRKTIV
+1177 EGSDWGRKAIIV
-1188 ARIKQR
+1188 RIKQR
-1194 KNGNTTLRNAV
+1194 KNGNNTLRNAV
-1205 SLNWNSVVLGGGKSP
+1205 NVMWNSLVLGGGRLP
-1220 NNFFVAGD
+1220 NNYFVAGD

-1238 DWYGFQLKKVD
+1238 DWYAFRLKKVD
-1249 QQKRPLEG
+1249 QQNRSLEG
-1257 AVFTLYDSQQRP
+1257 AVFTLYDSKQRP
-1269 YQTIRSNGQ
+1269 YQTIRSNEQ

-1314 NSENITID
+1314 NSDNITID
-1322 GKSYTAQAPFE
+1322 GQSYTAQAPFE

-1349 DLANTPLKG
+1349 DLANTLLKG

-1373 ETLGDAFE
+1373 ETLGDTFA

-1451 NQPLELTFTKQNTQ
+1451 NQPLELTFTKQNAQ

-1477 RIHPTGFTVVRTNLF
+1477 QIHQTGFTVVRTNLF

-1542 RGSSTIVNSPPK
+1542 RGGSTIVNSPPK

-1582 VTNATGETLNSQIAN
+1582 VTNATGETLNGQIAN
-1597 LQNGMYTF
+1597 LQNGMFTF
-1605 TNGSGTNSGFEA
+1605 TNGSGANSGFEA

-1661 ATSPDTVQINVKNDR
+1661 ATSPDTVQIKVKNDR
-1676 LKTLRISKRIKGLES
+1676 LKTLRISKRIKGLETIP
-1691 LAGLITGNMTFT
+1691 ALIQGQMTFT
-1703 LSKDNDTSFQ
+1703 LTKDND
-1713 PVTVTQAANTDFV
+1713 AAAVPAVQTHAATEDFV

-1801 SDTTSVTYQNFNGQG
+1801 SETTSVTYYNFNGQG
-1816 NNIPVGAYLG
+1816 NTIPVGAYLG

-1886 RYIRVR
+1886 RYICVR

-2041 AVLSSRDKVT
+2041 AVLSSSDKVT

-2109 TNESDHSY
+2109 TNENDHSY
-2117 TFSQLRPGTYIL
+2117 TFSQLRPGTYTL

-2199 LTGVR
+2199 LIGVR

-2228 QGRVIDTEKALEWN
+2228 QGRVIDTEKALEW
-2242 TSAAGN
+2242 TSSNAGN
-2248 AVFQLPQGTYTISE
+2248 AVLRLPQGTYTISE

-2283 SVQLAQGTNTEQ
+2283 SVQLAQGTNPEQ
-2295 VSQGTKDGRINIKLT
+2295 VSQGQKDGRINIKLT

-2321 VDSREVNRK
+2321 VDSRDANRK
-2330 LAGARFKLFGPDEN
+2330 LAGARFKLFGPNEN

-2351 TTGTNGEVTLPGLE
+2351 TTGSNGEITLPGLE

-2373 SQPPTDYQANSLKYR
+2373 SQPPT
-2388 IVIADNGSAQITN
+2388 
-2401 ADGKI
+2401 
-2406 EVGASQ
+2406 
-2412 DQGADKIIPITVKNE
+2412 
-2427 RETYDLKI
+2427 
-2435 LKRDAQNAQQGLTA
+2435 
-2449 TFGLFH
+2449 
-2455 ADGISKITEG
+2455 
-2465 QTNESDHSHTFSQ
+2465 
-2478 LLPGTYVLKEVTP
+2478 
-2491 PSGYIQV
+2491 
-2498 DPVRLEITQAGQLRI
+2498 
-2513 LSGDTELLQVGASS
+2513 
-2527 GNTLQLTVKNDSKK
+2527 
-2541 TLRIS
+2541 
-2546 KRIKGLEDLPNL
+2546 
-2558 ITGQMTFTLTKD
+2558 
-2570 NDTTAV
+2570 
-2576 SVVQTHAATEDFVF
+2576 
-2590 TNLTYGSYTLVE
+2590 
-2602 TAPPAGYMVEP
+2602 
-2613 ITYKVSVSRSG
+2613 
-2624 VSLYKVA
+2624 
-2631 NAAPIERVAG
+2631 
-2641 ATLIKSGDLSNIQ
+2641 
-2654 SGQDGDAIDGS
+2654 
-2665 DTTSVTYKNFN
+2665 
-2676 GQGDNI
+2676 
-2682 PAGAYLGVD
+2682 
-2691 LQGVKRVR
+2691 
-2699 HIHYLQG
+2699 
-2706 TQHNPL
+2706 
-2712 DRFNRFTLE
+2712 
-2721 YSIDGRT
+2721 
-2728 YFPLST
+2728 
-2734 YTEHGLVDLNTDIVA
+2734 
-2749 RYIRVRNE
+2749 
-2757 DRVEQKWYG
+2757 
-2766 VRELTVSAQ
+2766 
-2775 EAESVSLQGGLAFP
+2775 
-2789 IGNIQHPE
+2789 
-2797 IQIEKQDMNNR
+2797 
-2808 IIQQAVTFKLYKVPD
+2808 
-2823 DATSQTVTSA
+2823 
-2833 LTNQNLVQTFTL
+2833 
-2845 TNGQVR
+2845 
-2851 QTLEAK
+2851 
-2857 VLGRYAL
+2857 
-2864 VEVAPPTGYRALA
+2864 
-2877 GPVLLDLQTLQQ
+2877 
-2889 PHSGRQMKT
+2889 
-2898 VTRFNLVGTN
+2898 
-2908 DKVRI
+2908 
-2913 DTNTANVL
+2913 
-2921 KFIVKNEPLTYHL
+2921 
-2934 KILKR
+2934 
-2939 DVNNAATGLDARF
+2939 
-2952 ELYNENETRP
+2952 
-2962 PLGQGNTTQPG
+2962 
-2973 DSLTFRNL
+2973 
-2981 RPGTYVL
+2981 
-2988 KEVTAPTG
+2988 
-2996 YNPIQKIKLTI
+2996 
-3007 SLDGQIRIVEGP
+3007 
-3019 QDLLASQAVNANNE
+3019 
-3033 IELVVKNR
+3033 
-3041 PFTDFSIEKVSN
+3041 
-3053 LDPTINLAGVQ
+3053 
-3064 LQIKA
+3064 
-3069 KNNGPAPLFSND
+3069 
-3081 DWHRQQYRATIDT
+3081 
-3094 ANKALKWWTQSNDVG
+3094 
-3109 NAVFKLPQGTYTIS
+3109 
-3123 ELAAPAGYE
+3123 
-3132 LLQPFDI
+3132 
-3139 IVGEDGQ
+3139 
-3146 VRLADGAPTNAEIN
+3146 
-3160 TKDNRLNLKLTNIFK
+3160 
-3175 PKLKIIKVDSRN
+3175 
-3187 ETRRLANATFKLFGG
+3187 
-3202 DGRTQVG
+3202 
-3209 SDLVTGATGE
+3209 
-3219 IETPALTPG
+3219 
-3228 TYYLQETQSPT
+3228 

-3248 QIIIDANGSARIG
+3248 QIVIADNGSARI
-3261 NADNKI
+3261 NNPDAKI
-3267 EVGTSQDQGADKIIP
+3267 EIGTSQDQGADKIIP

-3300 YDETSRGLDARFQL
+3300 YDDTSRGLDARFQL
-3314 YRKDGEQEVL
+3314 YRKDGDQEVL

-3365 PIQFTITEEGVLRID
+3365 PIQFTITEEGRLQID

-3390 NGGNSQELVLLIKNI
+3390 NGGNSQELILLIKNI

-3420 QTLLDGANFTLY
+3420 QTLLDGARFTLY
-3432 RARDH
+3432 RAQGNT
-3437 DGGKLEAI
+3437 GGKLEQLATG
-3445 ASKVTANGLADID
+3445 VTANGLADID

-3478 DKEYIFQINHDGTVL
+3478 GKEYIFQINHDGTVL
-3493 LRNGDNMTSLQGADT
+3493 LRNGDNMTSLQGADSD
-3508 NRLVVFTMK
+3508 RVVVFTMK
-3517 NTRTTSQFKLA
+3517 NRRKTGQFKLA
-3528 KRSYRDSAQRLEATF
+3528 KRAYSDSDRRLAAVF
-3543 ELKESGNAQAT
+3543 ELKEENGAT
-3554 AVVKR
+3554 PVATK
-3559 TTTTGDEVLFD
+3559 TTATDGEEIVFD
-3570 NLPVGKS
+3570 NLRIGQI
-3577 YILKETVAPD
+3577 YQLKETQAPE
-3587 GYQKIEKE
+3587 GYQLNTKVYRLRLTDSGQVELL
-3595 IHIDI
+3595 
-3600 GADGAITIQDGGDL
+3600 DGDDL
-3614 VSLDNTDPH
+3614 LSLDDSNRQLLTA
-3623 LIIVKNLRKGE
+3623 KNLKKGE
-3634 YPKTGGIGIIPYIAL
+3634 YPKTGGFGVLPYITL

>member
-35 TTPLTIRTKYI
+35 TTPLTIRTKYL

-141 DSLEASLPVY
+141 DSLESSLPVY

-222 KRNSIEMVTDSVAL
+222 KRNSIEMVTDSVAS
-236 DTSQPVSEKSVAETD
+236 DTE
-251 QPISETSELISDNTQ
+251 QPIPETSEPISDNTQ

-271 EGEEVIQEEQALA
+271 EGEEVLQEEQALA

-355 YEVEKQLS
+355 YEVEKQLT
-363 VIQLQEGDEEKVIH
+363 VIQLQESGAEKIIH
-377 VTNVKKNEL
+377 VTNAKKNEL
-386 EGQVGSMLRSARTRR
+386 EGQIGSMLRSARTRR
-401 AVTETTTD
+401 AVTETNTD
-409 RTTTIINNPNGTT
+409 STTTIINNPNGTT
-422 TTVTREEEITKDIF
+422 TTVTREEEITKYIF
-436 DPIRIE
+436 DTIRIE

-475 ITTVTGANDR
+475 ITTVTGASDR

-573 PERSRL
+573 PVRSRL
-579 TQNGQTIVLTRE
+579 TQNGQTIELTRE

-631 NNQVIEWYT
+631 NNKVIEWYT

-655 VAEDRASQSAHSKT
+655 VAEDKNTQAVHSKT
-669 VYIYSP
+669 VYVYEP
-675 ADNGNY
+675 TEGGNY
-681 SLTSTRVVDKAQ
+681 NLKSREQVDKAQ
-693 NQITVDNVPAGGIA
+693 SQITVSDVPVGGIA

-731 LKGDITIEKKWAQG
+731 LKGDITIQKKWATG
-745 TEKTAVTYSITGG
+745 TEKTAVTYTINGG
-758 SYQNHKVT
+758 SYNNHKVT
-766 MQANQSQVVISNV
+766 LQANQSQVTVSNV
-779 EKFSGTGSTATKKRV
+779 EKFSGTGSTATKTRI
-794 YYEVTEEVPSG
+794 YYEVTEDVPVG
-805 YMLST
+805 YALST
-810 AQMDWEKL
+810 AQMDWKNL
-818 HYVFTN
+818 QYVFTN
-824 KKDNSRP
+824 KKDTSQP
-831 VPPSPSG
+831 ITPTPPG

-851 NINWLTWQ
+851 DINWLTWQ
-859 RNGQRWGGFHG
+859 RGSNRWGGFHG

-882 REGDSFTIELPKEL
+882 KEGDSFTIELPREL
-896 KLDHLANPSVEWT
+896 KLEHLANPSVEWT
-909 PVYKSGTNVILA
+909 PVYKSGTDVILA

-937 AAYSVSEYSGW
+937 AAYSVNEYSGW
-948 FQIGSDGSQ
+948 FEIGSDQSE

-965 TNIRGTYLTGVRPV
+965 KNVAGKKYLTGVRPE
-979 VPEWYSF
+979 VPVWYSF
-986 DLENPINTQ
+986 DPENPINTQ

-1019 VTGDGTLNATE
+1019 VIGNGTLNATE
-1030 NGSHGLQGSLRQFS
+1030 NGSGGLQGSLHQFS
-1044 SVHKQAINQ
+1044 SVHKQVINQ
-1053 TADSVTWELVYNGE
+1053 TADSVTWELVYNGG
-1067 RNDIT
+1067 RNDIS
-1072 GGVGYDSRKIWD
+1072 GSILANRRKFWD
-1084 RIHENSSL
+1084 RLHVDTPL
-1092 YDGNVHTSIPR
+1092 YDGNTHTSILKDLE
-1103 NIEVFVADGNPAASY
+1103 IFVSDGTPADSY
-1118 TESEMVRLSLL
+1118 VESDMAQLKYK
-1129 TTSRSGDQTTYHYGI
+1129 TTSNSGANTTYHYGI
-1144 NGANMGLAILLK
+1144 DGTNMGLAVLLK
-1156 RESWYDAQFNY
+1156 REDWGDANFGFQ
-1167 RSNYTLEFYH
+1167 SNYALEFYY
-1177 EGAGWGRKTIV
+1177 EGSDWGRKAIIV
-1188 ARIKQR
+1188 RIKQR
-1194 KNGNTTLRNAV
+1194 KNGNNTLRNAV
-1205 SLNWNSVVLGGGKSP
+1205 NVMWNSLVISGKMGTA
-1220 NNFFVAGD
+1220 NYFVAGD

-1238 DWYGFQLKKVD
+1238 DWYAFRLKKVD
-1249 QQKRPLEG
+1249 QQNRPLEG
-1257 AVFTLYDSQQRP
+1257 AVFTLYDSKQRP
-1269 YQTIRSNGQ
+1269 YQTIRSNEQ

-1314 NSENITID
+1314 NSDNITID
-1322 GKSYTAQAPFE
+1322 GQSYTAQAPFE

-1373 ETLGDAFE
+1373 ETLGDTFA

-1465 GQPLENAIFELR
+1465 GEPLENAIFELR
-1477 RIHPTGFTVVRTNLF
+1477 QIHSAGFTVVRTNLF

-1542 RGSSTIVNSPPK
+1542 RGNSTIVNSPPK

-1582 VTNATGETLNSQIAN
+1582 VTNAAGETLNRQIAN
-1597 LQNGMYTF
+1597 LQNGMFTF

-1629 GYTRLT
+1629 GYIRLT

-1661 ATSPDTVQINVKNDR
+1661 ATSPDTVQIKVKNDR
-1676 LKTLRISKRIKGLES
+1676 LKTLRISKRIKGLENLPS
-1691 LAGLITGNMTFT
+1691 LITGQMTFT
-1703 LSKDNDTSFQ
+1703 LTKDNDATAASAVQ
-1713 PVTVTQAANTDFV
+1713 THAANTDFV
-1726 FNNLTYGSYTL
+1726 FTNLTYGSYTL

-1776 ERASLITSPDLSN
+1776 EGASLITSPDLSN

-1801 SDTTSVTYQNFNGQG
+1801 SDTTSVTYHNFNGQG
-1816 NNIPVGAYLG
+1816 DNIPAGAYLG
-1826 VDLQSVKRVRNVFYL
+1826 VDLQGVKRVRNIFYL
-1841 QGNQSNVTDR
+1841 QGNQNNVTDR

-1892 NEEQVVNK
+1892 NEEQVVKK
-1900 WYAVRELRITAQEA
+1900 WYAVRDLRISAQEA

-1932 PFIRMEKRDSETGA
+1932 P
-1946 IIQGT
+1946 
-1951 ATFKLYKVPED
+1951 
-1962 TTETTLS
+1962 
-1969 TAINDNNL
+1969 
-1977 IQTFQLANGQTG
+1977 
-1989 NETLLIKE
+1989 
-1997 LGKYALVE
+1997 
-2005 TQAPDGYIGLSQPVL
+2005 
-2020 LEATEARQAH
+2020 
-2030 SDTKNKHVTRF
+2030 
-2041 AVLSSRDKVT
+2041 
-2051 VDTSSTAN
+2051 
-2059 DNVLKLQVKNRQK
+2059 
-2072 VYNLKILKRDAQNAQ
+2072 
-2087 QGLTATFG
+2087 
-2095 LFNADGTNKIAEGQ
+2095 
-2109 TNESDHSY
+2109 
-2117 TFSQLRPGTYIL
+2117 
-2129 KELQTPIN
+2129 
-2137 YNPLRDFKI
+2137 
-2146 VIANNGQVSVLDT
+2146 
-2159 PTRMVEVGNTVD
+2159 
-2171 TTISLTIKNRTYT
+2171 
-2184 PISIQKVDKRSNETT
+2184 
-2199 LTGVR
+2199 
-2204 LRIQAKNGNQM
+2204 
-2215 PQFSNRSWHETNY
+2215 
-2228 QGRVIDTEKALEWN
+2228 
-2242 TSAAGN
+2242 
-2248 AVFQLPQGTYTISE
+2248 
-2262 LSAPAGYEQLQPFD
+2262 
-2276 ITVAEDG
+2276 
-2283 SVQLAQGTNTEQ
+2283 
-2295 VSQGTKDGRINIKLT
+2295 
-2310 NVFKPKIKITK
+2310 
-2321 VDSREVNRK
+2321 
-2330 LAGARFKLFGPDEN
+2330 
-2344 TQIGQEV
+2344 
-2351 TTGTNGEVTLPGLE
+2351 
-2365 PGTYYLQE
+2365 
-2373 SQPPTDYQANSLKYR
+2373 
-2388 IVIADNGSAQITN
+2388 
-2401 ADGKI
+2401 
-2406 EVGASQ
+2406 
-2412 DQGADKIIPITVKNE
+2412 
-2427 RETYDLKI
+2427 
-2435 LKRDAQNAQQGLTA
+2435 
-2449 TFGLFH
+2449 
-2455 ADGISKITEG
+2455 
-2465 QTNESDHSHTFSQ
+2465 
-2478 LLPGTYVLKEVTP
+2478 
-2491 PSGYIQV
+2491 
-2498 DPVRLEITQAGQLRI
+2498 
-2513 LSGDTELLQVGASS
+2513 
-2527 GNTLQLTVKNDSKK
+2527 
-2541 TLRIS
+2541 
-2546 KRIKGLEDLPNL
+2546 
-2558 ITGQMTFTLTKD
+2558 
-2570 NDTTAV
+2570 
-2576 SVVQTHAATEDFVF
+2576 
-2590 TNLTYGSYTLVE
+2590 
-2602 TAPPAGYMVEP
+2602 
-2613 ITYKVSVSRSG
+2613 
-2624 VSLYKVA
+2624 
-2631 NAAPIERVAG
+2631 
-2641 ATLIKSGDLSNIQ
+2641 
-2654 SGQDGDAIDGS
+2654 
-2665 DTTSVTYKNFN
+2665 
-2676 GQGDNI
+2676 
-2682 PAGAYLGVD
+2682 
-2691 LQGVKRVR
+2691 
-2699 HIHYLQG
+2699 
-2706 TQHNPL
+2706 
-2712 DRFNRFTLE
+2712 
-2721 YSIDGRT
+2721 
-2728 YFPLST
+2728 
-2734 YTEHGLVDLNTDIVA
+2734 
-2749 RYIRVRNE
+2749 
-2757 DRVEQKWYG
+2757 
-2766 VRELTVSAQ
+2766 
-2775 EAESVSLQGGLAFP
+2775 
-2789 IGNIQHPE
+2789 E
-2797 IQIEKQDMNNR
+2797 IQIEKQDMNSR
-2808 IIQQAVTFKLYKVPD
+2808 IIQQAVTFRLYKVPD
-2823 DATSQTVTSA
+2823 DATSQTVTGA
-2833 LTNQNLVQTFTL
+2833 LTDQNLVQTFTL

-2857 VLGRYAL
+2857 VHGRYAL

-2898 VTRFNLVGTN
+2898 VSRFTLVGTN

-2952 ELYNENETRP
+2952 ELYDATGTTVIER
-2962 PLGQGNTTQPG
+2962 GNTSQDG
-2973 DSLTFRNL
+2973 FSLTFPNL
-2981 RPGTYVL
+2981 SPNSYVL
-2988 KEVTAPTG
+2988 KETVAPAN
-2996 YNPIQKIKLTI
+2996 YNPIAPIHLTI
-3007 SLDGQIRIVEGP
+3007 DQTGQLTIQSGP
-3019 QDLLASQAVNANNE
+3019 SDLIAIQSADDSHLIQLT
-3033 IELVVKNR
+3033 IKNR
-3041 PFTDFSIEKVSN
+3041 PFTPISIQKVDKRSN
-3053 LDPTINLAGVQ
+3053 ETTLTGVRLRIQ
-3064 LQIKA
+3064 A
-3069 KNNGPAPLFSND
+3069 KNGNQMPQFSERN
-3081 DWHRQQYRATIDT
+3081 WHVTNYQGRVIDT
-3094 ANKALKWWTQSNDVG
+3094 EKALEWTSSNAG
-3109 NAVFKLPQGTYTIS
+3109 NAVLRLPQGTYTIS
-3123 ELAAPAGYE
+3123 ELSAPAGYE
-3132 LLQPFDI
+3132 QLQPFDI
-3139 IVGEDGQ
+3139 TVAEDGSVQLAQGTNPEQ
-3146 VRLADGAPTNAEIN
+3146 VSQGQKDGRIN
-3160 TKDNRLNLKLTNIFK
+3160 IKLTNVFK
-3175 PKLKIIKVDSRN
+3175 PKIKITKVDSRDAN
-3187 ETRRLANATFKLFGG
+3187 RKLAGARFKLFGP
-3202 DGRTQVG
+3202 DENTQIGQEVIT
-3209 SDLVTGATGE
+3209 DTNGE
-3219 IETPALTPG
+3219 ITLPGLEPG
-3228 TYYLQETQSPT
+3228 TYYLQESQPPT

-3248 QIIIDANGSARIG
+3248 QIIIDANGSARVG
-3261 NADNKI
+3261 NTDNKI

-3300 YDETSRGLDARFQL
+3300 YNDTSRGLNARFQL
-3314 YRKDGEQEVL
+3314 YRKNGNQEEL
-3324 LQGLVGNTSGAN
+3324 LSGLVGDTIVNN
-3336 SELLLP
+3336 HELVLP
-3342 NLLPNTYVLKE
+3342 NLMPNTYVLKE
-3353 ITAPAGN
+3353 IRVPSGN
-3360 YEAIR
+3360 YEAIQ
-3365 PIQFTITEEGVLRID
+3365 PIQFTITEEGRLQID

-3390 NGGNSQELVLLIKNI
+3390 NGGSSQELVLLIKNI

-3414 QDATNE
+3414 QDATND
-3420 QTLLDGANFTLY
+3420 QTLLDGARFTLY
-3432 RARDH
+3432 RAQGNT
-3437 DGGKLEAI
+3437 GGKLEQLATG
-3445 ASKVTANGLADID
+3445 VTANGLADID

-3493 LRNGDNMTSLQGADT
+3493 LRNGDNMTSLQGADSD
-3508 NRLVVFTMK
+3508 RVLVFTMK
-3517 NTRTTSQFKLA
+3517 NRRKTGQFKLA
-3528 KRSYRDSAQRLEATF
+3528 KRAYSNSDRRLAAVF
-3543 ELKESGNAQAT
+3543 ELKEENGAT
-3554 AVVKR
+3554 PVATK
-3559 TTTTGDEVLFD
+3559 TTATDGEEIVFE
-3570 NLPVGKS
+3570 NLRIGQI
-3577 YILKETVAPD
+3577 YQLKETQAPE
-3587 GYQKIEKE
+3587 GYQLNTKVYRLRLTDSGQVELL
-3595 IHIDI
+3595 
-3600 GADGAITIQDGGDL
+3600 DGDDL
-3614 VSLDNTDPH
+3614 LSLDDSNRQLLTA
-3623 LIIVKNLRKGE
+3623 KNLKKGE
-3634 YPKTGGIGIIPYIAL
+3634 YPKTGGFGVLPYITL
-3649 GGVMMLL
+3649 GGGMMLL
-3656 ALAVELGKEKRW
+3656 ALAVELGKEKPW
-3668 KHIRK
+3668 KRIRK